1 MSTATATATAAD
13 EKKKKKFII
22 KVKPKQQQQD
32 LAVSIR
38 LLDFN
43 IYDGNVTESLA
54 AATAATAATAVTDSS
69 SEQQNEQY
77 QYSNNYKKSMIIQ
90 MFGINEQG
98 ETYAL
103 FVEDMNPFFYVLV
116 SSDWTER
123 TKKRFVIDVTKKLGF
138 AEGLII
144 KEKCALVKQKKLYGF
159 DGGKMHNFI
168 VLYFKNL
175 AIMNR
180 VKNLWYVSC
189 PETSSYD
196 LNPEGF
202 NYNGT
207 SLRIYE
213 SNIPPLLR
221 FFHMNE
227 ISPSGWVEFLKEN
240 ATKILG
246 KVKKTTT
253 CMHEYVVRMQDI
265 RAQPAKETRVP
276 YKICSFDIEA
286 SSSHGDFPLAIKTHK
301 KLATNIVDVCRCIQ
315 NDGGTITNELLREMI
330 RVAFLNTRSENEYID
345 GNVQIIYSKR
355 KLSKSEVDSLV
366 EKFITEKI
374 KNLVI
379 ENSASDAN
387 TIEAMFE
394 SIGKK
399 LALATAS
406 AAKESSG
413 NGGDGEGDSDDG
425 SDDEDEPSDNGVT
438 MNIVEEVKKSN
449 VKMTTTISL
458 APVDKNM
465 TVLQLLQSSTLTRE
479 IKINHLN
486 SALSGVF
493 PDVEGDKVTF
503 IGSTFLKSGE
513 ERPYL
518 NHCLTVDTCDDVH
531 DVQNSKIQVCGGER
545 NMLLEWTKLIQ
556 REDPD
561 IIIGY
566 NIFGFDY
573 NFMFHRATENDC
585 ATEFLK
591 LSRNKGKVCGEVD
604 PKTRKLAI
612 EESTI
617 VIASGQHDLQY
628 IKMPGRLQIDM
639 YNYLRRD
646 YNMSSYKLDY
656 VSGYFIGDAV
666 TKIEHKI
673 NEEDG
678 QDVTA
683 VYTGNVMGLDVGSY
697 ISFEETSNSTDSYKG
712 GEKFKVTRLD
722 ATTKV
727 FEIAGKEMPN
737 MEKKV
742 RWGLAKDD
750 VTPQDI
756 FRMTNEGP
764 AERAVIAK
772 YCIQDC
778 NLVHHLMRKIDVLT
792 GFIEMA
798 NICSVPV
805 SFLVFRGQGIKLTSF
820 IAKKCSEKKTL
831 IPVLDRRFGNESYDG
846 AIVLPPKCDL
856 YLDNPVACVDY
867 SSLYPSS
874 MISENLSH
882 DSKVWTKEYNLD
894 GILVCSTGE
903 TDGDGVFI
911 YDNLPGYEYVDVEY
925 DTYVWK
931 HNARG
936 KAIKT
941 VNGKKVCR
949 FAQPKMDDVSGII
962 GEKAIMPS
970 ILEELLEA
978 RSATR
983 KLIPKQTDDFMKN
996 ILDKRQL
1003 GYKVT
1008 ANSLYGQCGA
1018 KTSSFYEID
1027 VAASTTATGRKLL
1040 LYAKR
1045 VVEETYGNAECQ
1057 TSKYGVVNTR
1067 AEHVYGDSVAACTPV
1082 YVRFDGVI
1090 DVCPIE
1096 ALAEK
1101 YGASSNDWAYCKED
1115 GKQTKQ
1121 VCEMMC
1127 GVETWSEKGWTRL
1140 HRVIR
1145 HVLAPHKK
1153 MMRIVTHTGIVDVT
1167 DDHSLILANGEEISP
1182 KNVEIGTKLLH
1193 CALPQPTYTDTR
1205 NTMSLVTVEQAR
1217 VMGFFFGD
1225 GSCGEYNCE
1234 SGKKCSWALNNASME
1249 FVHKYLELCKIAY
1262 PDLEW
1267 VYNDTLKSSGVYKIV
1282 PKSKKSGSIV
1292 EFVKFY
1298 RSMMYYKKCKI
1309 IPSIIINNTQEIRES
1324 FWNGMYDA
1332 DGDKD
1337 IYTRIDQKNQISAA
1351 CISLLAQS
1359 LGWKTSLNTRSD
1371 KMDIYRMNMTKRTQK
1386 RCTDSIKKII
1396 TLPVED
1402 NQYVYDLTTD
1412 NHHFAAGIG
1421 NMIVHNTDSVFFTFN
1436 LADKDGT
1443 PIRGKQALEI
1453 TIELAQQVGELAS
1466 SFLKAPHSLVY
1477 EKSIMPFCL
1486 LRKKGYVG
1494 IYYETNANKGTR
1506 KSMGIVLKRRDN
1518 APIVK
1523 DVYGGI
1529 IDILMKEQD
1538 TGRAI
1543 SFLKDYLRNLVS
1555 EKIPLEKLIITKS
1568 LNSNYK
1574 NPQQIAHKVLADRMG
1589 QRDSGNK
1596 PSVGDRI
1603 PFIYIH
1609 NPDKKALQGE
1619 RIEHP
1624 TYIRANNIRPNYTFY
1639 ITNQIMKPVQQLF
1652 ALVLEKIPGFKRRQ
1666 EAFKDRIEL
1675 ETNKIG
1681 AENREALQK
1690 KITDLRQKEVKALL
1704 FDEFL
1709 TQANNAINKNQ
1720 SIKNFFK

>member
-1 MSTATATATAAD
+1 MSAATRD
-13 EKKKKKFII
+13 DKKKKKIII
-22 KVKPKQQQQD
+22 KPKPIQQEQQPQETKEVED
-32 LAVSIR
+32 NAVSIR

-43 IYDGNVTESLA
+43 IYDKNTIAISG
-54 AATAATAATAVTDSS
+54 
-69 SEQQNEQY
+69 
-77 QYSNNYKKSMIIQ
+77 KKMVIQ
-90 MFGINEQG
+90 MFGLNEMG
-98 ETYAL
+98 ESCAI

-116 SSDWTER
+116 PSDWGER
-123 TKKRFVIDVTKKLGF
+123 TKNEFVTEITKKLRF
-138 AEGLII
+138 SEGLII
-144 KEKCALVKQKKLYGF
+144 KQKCALVKRKKLYGF
-159 DGGKMHNFI
+159 DGGKMHNFV
-168 VLYFKNL
+168 VLSFKNL
-175 AIMNR
+175 AIMNK
-180 VKNLWYVSC
+180 VKNLWYISC

-207 SLRIYE
+207 CLRIYE

-227 ISPSGWVEFLKEN
+227 ISPSGWVEFSKES
-240 ATKILG
+240 ASVTKTTEEEYKI
-246 KVKKTTT
+246 TT
-253 CMHEYVVRMQDI
+253 CMHEYVISMQDI
-265 RAQPAKETRVP
+265 HAQPDKETRVP

-315 NDGGTITNELLREMI
+315 SDDGIISNELLREMI
-330 RVAFLNTRSENEYID
+330 HVAFLNTRSENEYID
-345 GNVQIIYSKR
+345 GNVQKIYSKR
-355 KLSKSEVDSLV
+355 HLSKSEVDSLV

-374 KNLVI
+374 KNLAI

-406 AAKESSG
+406 AASG
-413 NGGDGEGDSDDG
+413 NGDGNGEGDSDDG
-425 SDDEDEPSDNGVT
+425 SDDDDEPSSDNGVT
-438 MNIVEEVKKSN
+438 MKIVEEVKKTSN
-449 VKMTTTISL
+449 KTFTMTTTTS
-458 APVDKNM
+458 VDKNM
-465 TVLQLLQSSTLTRE
+465 TILQLLQSCAPAHTRE
-479 IKINHLN
+479 VKITHLN
-486 SALSGVF
+486 SALSSVF
-493 PDVEGDKVTF
+493 PEVEGDKVTF

-518 NHCLTVDTCDDVH
+518 NHCLTIDTCDNVH
-531 DVQNSKIQVCGGER
+531 DVQNSEIQVCRGEHD
-545 NMLLEWTKLIQ
+545 MLLEWTKLIQ

-585 ATEFLK
+585 APEFLK
-591 LSRNKGKVCGEVD
+591 LSRNKGKVCGEID

-673 NEEDG
+673 DEAG
-678 QDVTA
+678 QDITA

-697 ISFEETSNSTDSYKG
+697 ISFEETSNSTDGYKG

-722 ATTKV
+722 AVTKV
-727 FEIAGKEMPN
+727 FEISGKEMPN

-764 AERAVIAK
+764 AERAIIAK

-903 TDGDGVFI
+903 TDSSGVFI

-1057 TSKYGVVNTR
+1057 TKYGVVNTR

-1101 YGASSNDWAYCKED
+1101 YGASSNEWTYCKED

-1193 CALPQPTYTDTR
+1193 CALPQPTYTDTT
-1205 NTMSLVTVEQAR
+1205 NTMSSVTVEQAR
-1217 VMGFFFGD
+1217 VMGFSFAED
-1225 GSCGEYNCE
+1225 NNE
-1234 SGKKCSWALNNASME
+1234 KKTIPSVILNNT
-1249 FVHKYLELCKIAY
+1249 K
-1262 PDLEW
+1262 
-1267 VYNDTLKSSGVYKIV
+1267 
-1282 PKSKKSGSIV
+1282 
-1292 EFVKFY
+1292 
-1298 RSMMYYKKCKI
+1298 
-1309 IPSIIINNTQEIRES
+1309 EIRES
-1324 FWNGMYDA
+1324 FWNGMFTGEA
-1332 DGDKD
+1332 KNGFVRGDEHLPKTPT
-1337 IYTRIDQKNQISAA
+1337 IKKEGVRGNHRFPRIDQKNQISAA

-1371 KMDIYRMNMTKRTQK
+1371 KMDIYRMTMTKRVQRK
-1386 RCTDSIKKII
+1386 CADSIKKIM
-1396 TLPVED
+1396 TLPVEE

-1421 NMIVHNTDSVFFTFN
+1421 NIIVHNTDSVFFTFN

-1603 PFIYIH
+1603 PFIYVH

-1624 TYIRANNIRPNYTFY
+1624 TYIRENNIRPNYTFY

-1652 ALVLEKIPGFKRRQ
+1652 ALVLEKIPGFKRR
-1666 EAFKDRIEL
+1666 EETFKDRIEF

-1681 AENREALQK
+1681 AENKEALQK

-1709 TQANNAINKNQ
+1709 IQADNAINKNQ

>member
-1 MSTATATATAAD
+1 MSTKDSRATD
-13 EKKKKKFII
+13 EKKKKIII
-22 KVKPKQQQQD
+22 KRKPGQHQQETKEAED
-32 LAVSIR
+32 NKVSIR

-43 IYDGNVTESLA
+43 IYDANVTVTNESNEQQ
-54 AATAATAATAVTDSS
+54 
-69 SEQQNEQY
+69 SEQCHE
-77 QYSNNYKKSMIIQ
+77 NNYRKKMVIQ
-90 MFGINEQG
+90 MFGLNEMG
-98 ETYAL
+98 DSCAI
-103 FVEDMNPFFYVLV
+103 FVEDMSPFFYVLV
-116 SSDWTER
+116 PSDWTER
-123 TKKRFVIDVTKKLGF
+123 TKNQFIIDIIKKLRF
-138 AEGLII
+138 SEGLIV
-144 KEKCALVKQKKLYGF
+144 KEKCALVKRKKLYGF
-159 DGGKMHNFI
+159 DGGKMHNFV

-175 AIMNR
+175 TIMNR
-180 VKNLWYVSC
+180 VKNLWYISS

-207 SLRIYE
+207 SLNIYE

-227 ISPSGWVEFLKEN
+227 ISPSGWVEFSKES
-240 ATKILG
+240 ATKISEED
-246 KVKKTTT
+246 KKTTT
-253 CMHEYVVRMQDI
+253 CIHEYVISMQDI
-265 RAQPAKETRVP
+265 RAQPAKESRVP

-286 SSSHGDFPLAIKTHK
+286 SSSHGDFPLAMKTHK

-315 NDGGTITNELLREMI
+315 NDGGIITNELLREMI
-330 RVAFLNTRSENEYID
+330 RVAFLNTKSENEYID
-345 GNVQIIYSKR
+345 GNVQKIYSKR
-355 KLSKSEVDSLV
+355 KLSKSQVDSMV
-366 EKFITEKI
+366 EKFMTEKI

-379 ENSASDAN
+379 ENSASNAN

-399 LALATAS
+399 LALAAAS
-406 AAKESSG
+406 AKESS
-413 NGGDGEGDSDDG
+413 NGGDGESDAENSD
-425 SDDEDEPSDNGVT
+425 DDEDEHSENGVT

-449 VKMTTTISL
+449 TKTIATTTTTT
-458 APVDKNM
+458 VDKNM

-479 IKINHLN
+479 VKITHLN
-486 SALSGVF
+486 SALSSVF
-493 PDVEGDKVTF
+493 PEVEGDKVTF

-518 NHCLTVDTCDDVH
+518 NHCLTIDTCDDVH
-531 DVQNSKIQVCGGER
+531 DVQNSEIQVCGGER
-545 NMLLEWTKLIQ
+545 DMLLEWTKLIQ

-573 NFMFHRATENDC
+573 NFMFHRALENDC

-591 LSRNKGKVCGEVD
+591 LSRNKGKVCGQID
-604 PKTRKLAI
+604 PKTQKLAI

-656 VSGYFIGDAV
+656 VSGYFIGDSV

-673 NEEDG
+673 NETG
-678 QDVTA
+678 QDVTV

-697 ISFEETSNSTDSYKG
+697 ISFEETSNSTDGYKG

-722 ATTKV
+722 AATKV
-727 FEIAGKEMPN
+727 FEILGKEMPN

-764 AERAVIAK
+764 AERAIIAK

-949 FAQPKMDDVSGII
+949 FAQPKMDVVSGIV

-1067 AEHVYGDSVAACTPV
+1067 AEHVYGD
-1082 YVRFDGVI
+1082 
-1090 DVCPIE
+1090 
-1096 ALAEK
+1096 
-1101 YGASSNDWAYCKED
+1101 
-1115 GKQTKQ
+1115 
-1121 VCEMMC
+1121 
-1127 GVETWSEKGWTRL
+1127 
-1140 HRVIR
+1140 
-1145 HVLAPHKK
+1145 
-1153 MMRIVTHTGIVDVT
+1153 
-1167 DDHSLILANGEEISP
+1167 
-1182 KNVEIGTKLLH
+1182 
-1193 CALPQPTYTDTR
+1193 
-1205 NTMSLVTVEQAR
+1205 
-1217 VMGFFFGD
+1217 
-1225 GSCGEYNCE
+1225 
-1234 SGKKCSWALNNASME
+1234 
-1249 FVHKYLELCKIAY
+1249 
-1262 PDLEW
+1262 
-1267 VYNDTLKSSGVYKIV
+1267 
-1282 PKSKKSGSIV
+1282 
-1292 EFVKFY
+1292 
-1298 RSMMYYKKCKI
+1298 
-1309 IPSIIINNTQEIRES
+1309 
-1324 FWNGMYDA
+1324 
-1332 DGDKD
+1332 
-1337 IYTRIDQKNQISAA
+1337 
-1351 CISLLAQS
+1351 
-1359 LGWKTSLNTRSD
+1359 
-1371 KMDIYRMNMTKRTQK
+1371 
-1386 RCTDSIKKII
+1386 
-1396 TLPVED
+1396 
-1402 NQYVYDLTTD
+1402 
-1412 NHHFAAGIG
+1412 
-1421 NMIVHNTDSVFFTFN
+1421 TDSVFFTFN

-1538 TGRAI
+1538 MGRAI

-1603 PFIYIH
+1603 PFIYVH

-1652 ALVLEKIPGFKRRQ
+1652 ALVLEQIPGFKRRQ
-1666 EAFKDRIEL
+1666 EAFKDRIEF

-1681 AENREALQK
+1681 AENKEALQK

-1709 TQANNAINKNQ
+1709 IQADNAINKNQ

>member
-1 MSTATATATAAD
+1 MSTAREGGPAN
-13 EKKKKKFII
+13 EKKKIII
-22 KVKPKQQQQD
+22 KRKPGQQQQQPSKQPD
-32 LAVSIR
+32 NVSIR

-43 IYDGNVTESLA
+43 IYDANATESA
-54 AATAATAATAVTDSS
+54 ATDSS
-69 SEQQNEQY
+69 GDQQNEQY
-77 QYSNNYKKSMIIQ
+77 QHSNGYKKRMVIQ
-90 MFGINEQG
+90 MFGLNEQG
-98 ETYAL
+98 ETCAL
-103 FVEDMNPFFYVLV
+103 FVEDMNPFFYVMV
-116 SSDWTER
+116 PSDWTER
-123 TKKRFVIDVTKKLGF
+123 IKKQFVIDVVKKLGF
-138 AEGLII
+138 SEGLII
-144 KEKCALVKQKKLYGF
+144 KEKCALVKRKKLYGF
-159 DGGKMHNFI
+159 DGGKMHNFV

-180 VKNLWYVSC
+180 VKNLWYISC
-189 PETSSYD
+189 PETNSYD

-202 NYNGT
+202 NYNGAC
-207 SLRIYE
+207 LKIYE

-227 ISPSGWVEFLKEN
+227 ISPSGWVEFSKEN
-240 ATKILG
+240 ATKISDEE
-246 KVKKTTT
+246 KKTTSCT
-253 CMHEYVVRMQDI
+253 NEFVVGMQDI
-265 RAQPAKETRVP
+265 HAQPAKETRVP

-315 NDGGTITNELLREMI
+315 SDDGIINNELLRKMI
-330 RVAFLNTRSENEYID
+330 HVAFLNTKSENEYID
-345 GNVQIIYSKR
+345 GNIQRIYSKR
-355 KLSKSEVDSLV
+355 RLSKSQIDSYFS
-366 EKFITEKI
+366 KFITEKI
-374 KNLVI
+374 KNLTV
-379 ENSASDAN
+379 ESGVNYAN

-399 LALATAS
+399 LALSAQATAQ
-406 AAKESSG
+406 ANG
-413 NGGDGEGDSDDG
+413 GGDGGDGDSDSDG
-425 SDDEDEPSDNGVT
+425 DGEEETSENDNGIT
-438 MNIVEEVKKSN
+438 MNIVEEVKKTN
-449 VKMTTTISL
+449 VKTSHIAL
-458 APVDKNM
+458 AQVDKDM
-465 TVLQLLQSSTLTRE
+465 TVLQLLQSSTLSRE
-479 IKINHLN
+479 IKITHLN

-493 PDVEGDKVTF
+493 PEVEGDKVTF

-518 NHCLTVDTCDDVH
+518 NHCLTIDTCDSLR
-531 DVQNSKIQVCGGER
+531 DVQNSEIQVCEGGER
-545 NMLLEWTKLIQ
+545 DMLLEWTNLIQ

-573 NFMFHRATENDC
+573 NFMFHRALENDC

-591 LSRNKGKVCGEVD
+591 LSRNKDKVCGQVD
-604 PKTRKLAI
+604 PKTQKLSI

-628 IKMPGRLQIDM
+628 IKMAGRLQIDM

-666 TKIEHKI
+666 TKIEHKT
-673 NEEDG
+673 NELG
-678 QDVTA
+678 QDVTT
-683 VYTGNVMGLDVGSY
+683 VYTGNTMGLDVGSY
-697 ISFEETSNSTDSYKG
+697 ISFEETSNSTESYKG
-712 GEKFKVTRLD
+712 GEKFKVIRLD
-722 ATTKV
+722 SATKV
-727 FEIAGKEMPN
+727 FEISGKEMPN

-764 AERAVIAK
+764 AERAIIAK

-798 NICSVPV
+798 NICSVPI

-820 IAKKCSEKKTL
+820 IAKKCSEKNTL

-903 TDGDGVFI
+903 TDSSGVFI

-949 FAQPKMDDVSGII
+949 FAQPKMDGGGNGGAG

-1045 VVEETYGNAECQ
+1045 VVEETYGNAECH
-1057 TSKYGVVNTR
+1057 TKYGVVNTR
-1067 AEHVYGDSVAACTPV
+1067 AETVYGD
-1082 YVRFDGVI
+1082 
-1090 DVCPIE
+1090 
-1096 ALAEK
+1096 
-1101 YGASSNDWAYCKED
+1101 
-1115 GKQTKQ
+1115 
-1121 VCEMMC
+1121 
-1127 GVETWSEKGWTRL
+1127 
-1140 HRVIR
+1140 
-1145 HVLAPHKK
+1145 
-1153 MMRIVTHTGIVDVT
+1153 
-1167 DDHSLILANGEEISP
+1167 
-1182 KNVEIGTKLLH
+1182 
-1193 CALPQPTYTDTR
+1193 
-1205 NTMSLVTVEQAR
+1205 
-1217 VMGFFFGD
+1217 
-1225 GSCGEYNCE
+1225 
-1234 SGKKCSWALNNASME
+1234 
-1249 FVHKYLELCKIAY
+1249 
-1262 PDLEW
+1262 
-1267 VYNDTLKSSGVYKIV
+1267 
-1282 PKSKKSGSIV
+1282 
-1292 EFVKFY
+1292 
-1298 RSMMYYKKCKI
+1298 
-1309 IPSIIINNTQEIRES
+1309 
-1324 FWNGMYDA
+1324 
-1332 DGDKD
+1332 
-1337 IYTRIDQKNQISAA
+1337 
-1351 CISLLAQS
+1351 
-1359 LGWKTSLNTRSD
+1359 
-1371 KMDIYRMNMTKRTQK
+1371 
-1386 RCTDSIKKII
+1386 TDS
-1396 TLPVED
+1396 
-1402 NQYVYDLTTD
+1402 
-1412 NHHFAAGIG
+1412 A
-1421 NMIVHNTDSVFFTFN
+1421 FFTFN

-1477 EKSIMPFCL
+1477 EKTIMPFCL

-1529 IDILMKEQD
+1529 IDILMREQD

-1624 TYIRANNIRPNYTFY
+1624 TYIRENNIRPNYTFY

-1690 KITDLRQKEVKALL
+1690 KITDLRQKEVKVLL

-1709 TQANNAINKNQ
+1709 IQANNAINKNQ

>member
-1 MSTATATATAAD
+1 MSTSTATAAD

-22 KVKPKQQQQD
+22 KLKPKQQED

-54 AATAATAATAVTDSS
+54 AATAATDSS

-77 QYSNNYKKSMIIQ
+77 QYSNYKKRMIIQ

-98 ETYAL
+98 ESCAL
-103 FVEDMNPFFYVLV
+103 FVEDMNPFFYVMV

-123 TKKRFVIDVTKKLGF
+123 TKKQFVMDITKKLGF

-144 KEKCALVKQKKLYGF
+144 KEKCALVKRKKLYGF
-159 DGGKMHNFI
+159 DGGKMHNFV

-189 PETSSYD
+189 PETNSYD

-202 NYNGT
+202 NYNGAC
-207 SLRIYE
+207 LRIYE

-221 FFHMNE
+221 FFHINE

-240 ATKILG
+240 ATKISEEE
-246 KVKKTTT
+246 KKTTT
-253 CMHEYVVRMQDI
+253 CTNEFVISMQDI

-315 NDGGTITNELLREMI
+315 NDGGIISDELLRKMI
-330 RVAFLNTRSENEYID
+330 HVAFLNTKSDNEYID
-345 GNVQIIYSKR
+345 GHIQRIYSKR
-355 KLSKSEVDSLV
+355 KLSKIQVNSMV

-374 KNLVI
+374 KNLTV
-379 ENSASDAN
+379 ESCVNYAN

-399 LALATAS
+399 LALAAAT
-406 AAKESSG
+406 AKESG
-413 NGGDGEGDSDDG
+413 NNDGNDDGESDDDSDG
-425 SDDEDEPSDNGVT
+425 EDEPSDNGVT

-449 VKMTTTISL
+449 AKTTTTMSL
-458 APVDKNM
+458 APVDKDM

-479 IKINHLN
+479 VKITHLN
-486 SALSGVF
+486 SALSSVF
-493 PDVEGDKVTF
+493 PEVEGDKVTF

-518 NHCLTVDTCDDVH
+518 NHCLTIDTCDNLCDVH
-531 DVQNSKIQVCGGER
+531 NSEIQVCEGGER
-545 NMLLEWTKLIQ
+545 DMLLEWTKLIQ

-573 NFMFHRATENDC
+573 NFMFHRALENDC

-591 LSRNKGKVCGEVD
+591 LSRNKGKVCGQVD
-604 PKTRKLAI
+604 PKTQKLAI

-666 TKIEHKI
+666 TKIEHKT
-673 NEEDG
+673 NELG

-712 GEKFKVTRLD
+712 GEKFKVIQLD
-722 ATTKV
+722 AVKKV
-727 FEIAGKEMPN
+727 FEITGKEMPN

-798 NICSVPV
+798 NICSVPI

-820 IAKKCSEKKTL
+820 IAKKCSDKKTL

-903 TDGDGVFI
+903 TDVKGVFV

-949 FAQPKMDDVSGII
+949 FAQPKMDDVSGIV

-1045 VVEETYGNAECQ
+1045 VVEETYGNAQCQ

-1067 AEHVYGDSVAACTPV
+1067 AETVYGD
-1082 YVRFDGVI
+1082 
-1090 DVCPIE
+1090 
-1096 ALAEK
+1096 
-1101 YGASSNDWAYCKED
+1101 
-1115 GKQTKQ
+1115 
-1121 VCEMMC
+1121 
-1127 GVETWSEKGWTRL
+1127 
-1140 HRVIR
+1140 
-1145 HVLAPHKK
+1145 
-1153 MMRIVTHTGIVDVT
+1153 
-1167 DDHSLILANGEEISP
+1167 
-1182 KNVEIGTKLLH
+1182 
-1193 CALPQPTYTDTR
+1193 
-1205 NTMSLVTVEQAR
+1205 
-1217 VMGFFFGD
+1217 
-1225 GSCGEYNCE
+1225 
-1234 SGKKCSWALNNASME
+1234 
-1249 FVHKYLELCKIAY
+1249 
-1262 PDLEW
+1262 
-1267 VYNDTLKSSGVYKIV
+1267 
-1282 PKSKKSGSIV
+1282 
-1292 EFVKFY
+1292 
-1298 RSMMYYKKCKI
+1298 
-1309 IPSIIINNTQEIRES
+1309 
-1324 FWNGMYDA
+1324 
-1332 DGDKD
+1332 
-1337 IYTRIDQKNQISAA
+1337 
-1351 CISLLAQS
+1351 
-1359 LGWKTSLNTRSD
+1359 
-1371 KMDIYRMNMTKRTQK
+1371 
-1386 RCTDSIKKII
+1386 
-1396 TLPVED
+1396 
-1402 NQYVYDLTTD
+1402 
-1412 NHHFAAGIG
+1412 
-1421 NMIVHNTDSVFFTFN
+1421 TDSVFFTFN

-1443 PIRGKQALEI
+1443 QIRGKQALEI

-1603 PFIYIH
+1603 PFIYVH

-1624 TYIRANNIRPNYTFY
+1624 AYIRENNIRPNYTFY

-1690 KITDLRQKEVKALL
+1690 KITDLRQKEVKVLL

-1709 TQANNAINKNQ
+1709 TQAKNAINKNQ

>member
-1 MSTATATATAAD
+1 
-13 EKKKKKFII
+13 
-22 KVKPKQQQQD
+22 
-32 LAVSIR
+32 
-38 LLDFN
+38 
-43 IYDGNVTESLA
+43 
-54 AATAATAATAVTDSS
+54 
-69 SEQQNEQY
+69 
-77 QYSNNYKKSMIIQ
+77 
-90 MFGINEQG
+90 MFGLNEMG
-98 ETYAL
+98 ESCAI

-116 SSDWTER
+116 PSDWGER
-123 TKKRFVIDVTKKLGF
+123 TKNEFVTEIIKKLRF
-138 AEGLII
+138 SEGLII
-144 KEKCALVKQKKLYGF
+144 KQKCALVKRKKLYGF
-159 DGGKMHNFI
+159 DGGKMHNFV
-168 VLYFKNL
+168 VLSFKNL
-175 AIMNR
+175 AIMNK
-180 VKNLWYVSC
+180 VKNLWYISC

-207 SLRIYE
+207 CLRIYE

-227 ISPSGWVEFLKEN
+227 ISPSGWVEFSKES
-240 ATKILG
+240 ASVTKISEEEY
-246 KVKKTTT
+246 KITT
-253 CMHEYVVRMQDI
+253 CMHEYVISMQDI
-265 RAQPAKETRVP
+265 HAQPDKETRVP

-315 NDGGTITNELLREMI
+315 NDDGMISNELLREMI
-330 RVAFLNTRSENEYID
+330 HVAFLNTRSKNEYIH
-345 GNVQIIYSKR
+345 GNVQKIYSKR
-355 KLSKSEVDSLV
+355 QLSKSEVDSLV

-374 KNLVI
+374 KNLAI
-379 ENSASDAN
+379 ENSASDAH

-406 AAKESSG
+406 AASG
-413 NGGDGEGDSDDG
+413 NGDGGEGDSDDG
-425 SDDEDEPSDNGVT
+425 SDNDDEPSDNGVT
-438 MNIVEEVKKSN
+438 MKIVEEVKKTSN
-449 VKMTTTISL
+449 KTFTMTTTTTTTS
-458 APVDKNM
+458 VDKNM
-465 TVLQLLQSSTLTRE
+465 TVLQLLQSCAPAHTRE
-479 IKINHLN
+479 VKINHLN
-486 SALSGVF
+486 SALSGIF
-493 PDVEGDKVTF
+493 PEVEGDKVTF

-513 ERPYL
+513 DRPYL
-518 NHCLTVDTCDDVH
+518 NHCLTIDTCDNVH
-531 DVQNSKIQVCGGER
+531 DVQNSEIQVCRGEHD
-545 NMLLEWTKLIQ
+545 MLLEWTKLIQ

-585 ATEFLK
+585 APEFLK
-591 LSRNKGKVCGEVD
+591 LSRIKGKVCGEVD

-673 NEEDG
+673 DEAG

-683 VYTGNVMGLDVGSY
+683 IYTGNVMGLDVGSY
-697 ISFEETSNSTDSYKG
+697 ISFEETSNSTDGYKG

-727 FEIAGKEMPN
+727 FEISGKEMPN

-764 AERAVIAK
+764 AERSIIAK

-792 GFIEMA
+792 GFIEMS
-798 NICSVPV
+798 NICSVPI

-820 IAKKCSEKKTL
+820 VAKKCSKKKTL

-903 TDGDGVFI
+903 TDSGGVFI

-949 FAQPKMDDVSGII
+949 FAQPKMDDVSGIV

-1045 VVEETYGNAECQ
+1045 VVEETYGNAQCQ

-1067 AEHVYGDSVAACTPV
+1067 AETVYGD
-1082 YVRFDGVI
+1082 
-1090 DVCPIE
+1090 
-1096 ALAEK
+1096 
-1101 YGASSNDWAYCKED
+1101 
-1115 GKQTKQ
+1115 
-1121 VCEMMC
+1121 
-1127 GVETWSEKGWTRL
+1127 
-1140 HRVIR
+1140 
-1145 HVLAPHKK
+1145 
-1153 MMRIVTHTGIVDVT
+1153 
-1167 DDHSLILANGEEISP
+1167 
-1182 KNVEIGTKLLH
+1182 
-1193 CALPQPTYTDTR
+1193 
-1205 NTMSLVTVEQAR
+1205 
-1217 VMGFFFGD
+1217 
-1225 GSCGEYNCE
+1225 
-1234 SGKKCSWALNNASME
+1234 
-1249 FVHKYLELCKIAY
+1249 
-1262 PDLEW
+1262 
-1267 VYNDTLKSSGVYKIV
+1267 
-1282 PKSKKSGSIV
+1282 
-1292 EFVKFY
+1292 
-1298 RSMMYYKKCKI
+1298 
-1309 IPSIIINNTQEIRES
+1309 
-1324 FWNGMYDA
+1324 
-1332 DGDKD
+1332 
-1337 IYTRIDQKNQISAA
+1337 
-1351 CISLLAQS
+1351 
-1359 LGWKTSLNTRSD
+1359 
-1371 KMDIYRMNMTKRTQK
+1371 
-1386 RCTDSIKKII
+1386 
-1396 TLPVED
+1396 
-1402 NQYVYDLTTD
+1402 
-1412 NHHFAAGIG
+1412 
-1421 NMIVHNTDSVFFTFN
+1421 TDSVFFTFN

-1555 EKIPLEKLIITKS
+1555 EKIPLEKLVITKS

-1603 PFIYIH
+1603 PFIYVH

-1624 TYIRANNIRPNYTFY
+1624 TYIRENNIRPNYTFY

-1652 ALVLEKIPGFKRRQ
+1652 ALVLEKIPGFKRR
-1666 EAFKDRIEL
+1666 EETFKDRIEF

-1681 AENREALQK
+1681 AENKEALQK

-1709 TQANNAINKNQ
+1709 IQADNAINKNQ
-1720 SIKNFFK
+1720 SIKKFFSR

>member
-1 MSTATATATAAD
+1 MSTAAN
-13 EKKKKKFII
+13 EKKKKIII
-22 KVKPKQQQQD
+22 KRKPGQQQQQPSKQAD
-32 LAVSIR
+32 NVSIR

-43 IYDGNVTESLA
+43 IYDANASDS
-54 AATAATAATAVTDSS
+54 AVIDSS

-77 QYSNNYKKSMIIQ
+77 QHLNSYKKRMVIQ

-98 ETYAL
+98 ETCTL
-103 FVEDMNPFFYVLV
+103 FVEDMNPFFYVMV
-116 SSDWTER
+116 PSDWTER
-123 TKKRFVIDVTKKLGF
+123 IKKQFVIDVVKKLGF

-144 KEKCALVKQKKLYGF
+144 KEKCALVKRKKLYGF
-159 DGGKMHNFI
+159 DGGKMHNFV

-180 VKNLWYVSC
+180 VKNLWYISC
-189 PETSSYD
+189 PETKSYD

-207 SLRIYE
+207 CLRIYE

-221 FFHMNE
+221 FFHINE
-227 ISPSGWVEFLKEN
+227 ISPSGWVEFSKEN
-240 ATKILG
+240 AIKISEEE
-246 KVKKTTT
+246 KKTTT
-253 CMHEYVVRMQDI
+253 CTNEFVVGMQDI
-265 RAQPAKETRVP
+265 HAQPAKETRVP

-315 NDGGTITNELLREMI
+315 SDDGILNNEMLQKMI
-330 RVAFLNTRSENEYID
+330 HVAFLNTKSDNEYID
-345 GNVQIIYSKR
+345 GHIQRIYSKR
-355 KLSKSEVDSLV
+355 RLSKSQIDSYFS
-366 EKFITEKI
+366 KFITEKI
-374 KNLVI
+374 KNLTV
-379 ENSASDAN
+379 ESGVNYAN

-399 LALATAS
+399 LALSAQATAQ
-406 AAKESSG
+406 ANDG
-413 NGGDGEGDSDDG
+413 GGDGDSDSDG
-425 SDDEDEPSDNGVT
+425 DGEEETSDGDGDIT
-438 MNIVEEVKKSN
+438 MNIVEEVKKTNAKTSHIA
-449 VKMTTTISL
+449 V
-458 APVDKNM
+458 APVDKDM
-465 TVLQLLQSSTLTRE
+465 TVLQLLQSCSPAHSRE
-479 IKINHLN
+479 VKITHLN
-486 SALSGVF
+486 SALSSVF
-493 PDVEGDKVTF
+493 PEVEGDKVTF

-518 NHCLTVDTCDDVH
+518 NHCLTIDTCDNLR
-531 DVQNSKIQVCGGER
+531 DVQNSEIQVCKGGER
-545 NMLLEWTKLIQ
+545 DMLLEWTKLIQ

-573 NFMFHRATENDC
+573 NFMFHRALENDC

-591 LSRNKGKVCGEVD
+591 LSRNKGKVCGQVD
-604 PKTRKLAI
+604 PKTQKLAI

-673 NEEDG
+673 NEAG

-722 ATTKV
+722 SATKV
-727 FEIAGKEMPN
+727 FEIPGKEMPN

-903 TDGDGVFI
+903 TDGDGIFI
-911 YDNLPGYEYVDVEY
+911 YDNLSGYEYVDVEY

-949 FAQPKMDDVSGII
+949 FAQPKMDVVSGII

-978 RSATR
+978 RSSTR

-1045 VVEETYGNAECQ
+1045 VVEETYGNAQCQ

-1101 YGASSNDWAYCKED
+1101 YGASSNEWTYCKED

-1145 HVLAPHKK
+1145 HILAPHKK

-1193 CALPQPTYTDTR
+1193 CALPQPTYTDTT
-1205 NTMSLVTVEQAR
+1205 NTMSSVTVEQAR

-1225 GSCGEYNCE
+1225 GSCGEYHCE

-1249 FVHKYLELCKIAY
+1249 FIHKYLELCKIAY

-1282 PKSKKSGSIV
+1282 PKSKKSGSIIK
-1292 EFVKFY
+1292 FVKFY
-1298 RSMMYYKKCKI
+1298 RSMMYYKQCKI

-1337 IYTRIDQKNQISAA
+1337 KNGYTRVDQKNQISAA

-1371 KMDIYRMNMTKRTQK
+1371 KMDIYRMTMTKRVQRK
-1386 RCTDSIKKII
+1386 CADSIKKIM
-1396 TLPVED
+1396 TLPVEE

-1543 SFLKDYLRNLVS
+1543 SFLKEYLRNLVN

-1596 PSVGDRI
+1596 HSVGDRI

-1624 TYIRANNIRPNYTFY
+1624 TYIRENNIRPNYTFY

-1690 KITDLRQKEVKALL
+1690 KITDLRQKEVKVLL

-1709 TQANNAINKNQ
+1709 IQANNAVNKNQ

>member
-1 MSTATATATAAD
+1 MTTATSSAVVAAC
-13 EKKKKKFII
+13 EKRKKIII
-22 KVKPKQQQQD
+22 KRKPGQQLSKEAD
-32 LAVSIR
+32 NVSIR

-43 IYDGNVTESLA
+43 IYDANATESA
-54 AATAATAATAVTDSS
+54 ANDS
-69 SEQQNEQY
+69 NEQH
-77 QYSNNYKKSMIIQ
+77 SNSYKKKMVIQ
-90 MFGINEQG
+90 IFGLNEQG
-98 ETYAL
+98 ETCAI
-103 FVEDMNPFFYVLV
+103 FVEDMSPFFYVMVPL
-116 SSDWTER
+116 DWTER
-123 TKKRFVIDVTKKLGF
+123 TKKLFVTDITKKLGF

-144 KEKCALVKQKKLYGF
+144 KEKCALVKKKKLYGF
-159 DGGKMHNFI
+159 DGGKMHNFV

-180 VKNLWYVSC
+180 VKNLWYISC

-207 SLRIYE
+207 CLRIYE

-221 FFHMNE
+221 FFHINE

-240 ATKILG
+240 ATKILEEE
-246 KVKKTTT
+246 KKTTT
-253 CMHEYVVRMQDI
+253 CTHEFVISMQDI
-265 RAQPAKETRVP
+265 RAKPAKETRVP

-315 NDGGTITNELLREMI
+315 DDGGIISDELLREMI
-330 RVAFLNTRSENEYID
+330 HVAFLNTKSENEYID
-345 GNVQIIYSKR
+345 GHIQRIYSKR
-355 KLSKSEVDSLV
+355 RLSKSQIDSYFSKLM
-366 EKFITEKI
+366 TEKI
-374 KNLVI
+374 KNLTV
-379 ENSASDAN
+379 ESGTSYAN

-399 LALATAS
+399 LALSAATAQ
-406 AAKESSG
+406 ANGDNDG
-413 NGGDGEGDSDDG
+413 NDDGDSDDDSDGEEETDGGGG
-425 SDDEDEPSDNGVT
+425 SGIT
-438 MNIVEEVKKSN
+438 MNIVEEVKKPN
-449 VKMTTTISL
+449 AKTTTTMSL
-458 APVDKNM
+458 APVDKDM
-465 TVLQLLQSSTLTRE
+465 TILQLLQSSALSRE
-479 IKINHLN
+479 VKITHLN
-486 SALSGVF
+486 SALSSVF
-493 PDVEGDKVTF
+493 PEVEGDKVTF

-513 ERPYL
+513 DRPYL
-518 NHCLTVDTCDDVH
+518 NHCLTIDTCDNLR
-531 DVQNSKIQVCGGER
+531 DVQNSEIQVCEGGER
-545 NMLLEWTKLIQ
+545 DMLLEWTNLIQ

-573 NFMFHRATENDC
+573 NFMFHRALENDC

-591 LSRNKGKVCGEVD
+591 LSRNKDKVCGQVD
-604 PKTRKLAI
+604 PKTQKLAI

-628 IKMPGRLQIDM
+628 IKIPGRLQIDM

-673 NEEDG
+673 NEAG

-683 VYTGNVMGLDVGSY
+683 VYTGNTMGLDVGSY

-712 GEKFKVTRLD
+712 GEKFKVIRLD
-722 ATTKV
+722 SATKV

-798 NICSVPV
+798 NICSVPI

-820 IAKKCSEKKTL
+820 VAKKCSEKNTL

-882 DSKVWTKEYNLD
+882 DSKVWTKEYNLN

-903 TDGDGVFI
+903 TDSNGVFI

-1101 YGASSNDWAYCKED
+1101 YGASSNEWAYCKED

-1205 NTMSLVTVEQAR
+1205 NIMSSVTVEQAR

-1234 SGKKCSWALNNASME
+1234 SGKKHLWALNNASME
-1249 FVHKYLELCKIAY
+1249 FIHKYLELCKIAY

-1282 PKSKKSGSIV
+1282 PKSKKYGSIV

-1324 FWNGMYDA
+1324 FWNGMFDA

-1371 KMDIYRMNMTKRTQK
+1371 KMDIYRMTMTKRVQIK
-1386 RCTDSIKKII
+1386 CADSIKKLI

-1603 PFIYIH
+1603 PFIYVH

-1690 KITDLRQKEVKALL
+1690 KITDLRQKEVKLLL

-1709 TQANNAINKNQ
+1709 IQANNAINKNQ

>member
-1 MSTATATATAAD
+1 MSAAATTTTD
-13 EKKKKKFII
+13 DKKKKKIII
-22 KVKPKQQQQD
+22 KPKPIQEEQQPQQSKEVED
-32 LAVSIR
+32 NAVSIR

-43 IYDGNVTESLA
+43 IYDKNTIAIAG
-54 AATAATAATAVTDSS
+54 
-69 SEQQNEQY
+69 
-77 QYSNNYKKSMIIQ
+77 KKMVIQ
-90 MFGINEQG
+90 MFGLNEMG
-98 ETYAL
+98 ESCAI

-116 SSDWTER
+116 PSDWGER
-123 TKKRFVIDVTKKLGF
+123 TKNEFVTEIIKKLRF
-138 AEGLII
+138 SEGLII
-144 KEKCALVKQKKLYGF
+144 KQKCALVKRKKLYGF
-159 DGGKMHNFI
+159 DGGKMHNFV
-168 VLYFKNL
+168 VLSFKNL
-175 AIMNR
+175 AIMNK
-180 VKNLWYVSC
+180 VKNLWYISC

-207 SLRIYE
+207 CLRIYE

-227 ISPSGWVEFLKEN
+227 ISPSGWVEFSKES
-240 ATKILG
+240 ASVTKISEEEY
-246 KVKKTTT
+246 KITT
-253 CMHEYVVRMQDI
+253 CMHEYVISMQDI
-265 RAQPAKETRVP
+265 HAQPDKETRVP

-315 NDGGTITNELLREMI
+315 NDDGMISNELLREMI
-330 RVAFLNTRSENEYID
+330 HVAFLNTRSKNEYIH
-345 GNVQIIYSKR
+345 GNVQKIYSKR
-355 KLSKSEVDSLV
+355 QLSKSEVDSLV

-374 KNLVI
+374 KNLAI
-379 ENSASDAN
+379 ENSASDAH

-406 AAKESSG
+406 AASG
-413 NGGDGEGDSDDG
+413 NGDGGEGDSDDG
-425 SDDEDEPSDNGVT
+425 SDNDDEPSDNGVT
-438 MNIVEEVKKSN
+438 MKIVEEVKKTSN
-449 VKMTTTISL
+449 KTFTMTTTTTTTTS
-458 APVDKNM
+458 VDKNM
-465 TVLQLLQSSTLTRE
+465 TVLQLLQSCAPAHTRE
-479 IKINHLN
+479 VKINHLN
-486 SALSGVF
+486 SALSGIF
-493 PDVEGDKVTF
+493 PEVEGDKVTF

-513 ERPYL
+513 DRPYL
-518 NHCLTVDTCDDVH
+518 NHCLTIDTCDNVH
-531 DVQNSKIQVCGGER
+531 DVQNSEIQVCRGEHD
-545 NMLLEWTKLIQ
+545 MLLEWTKLIQ

-585 ATEFLK
+585 APEFLK
-591 LSRNKGKVCGEVD
+591 LSRIKGKVCGEVD

-673 NEEDG
+673 DKAG

-683 VYTGNVMGLDVGSY
+683 IYTGNVMGLDVGSY
-697 ISFEETSNSTDSYKG
+697 ISFEETSNSTDGYKG

-727 FEIAGKEMPN
+727 FEISGKEMPN

-764 AERAVIAK
+764 AERSIIAK

-792 GFIEMA
+792 GFIEMS
-798 NICSVPV
+798 NICSVPI

-820 IAKKCSEKKTL
+820 VAKKCSEKKTL

-903 TDGDGVFI
+903 TDSGGVFI

-949 FAQPKMDDVSGII
+949 FAQPKMDDVSGIV

-1101 YGASSNDWAYCKED
+1101 YGASYNEWTYCKED

-1193 CALPQPTYTDTR
+1193 CALPQPTYTDTT
-1205 NTMSLVTVEQAR
+1205 NTMSSVTVEQAR

-1225 GSCGEYNCE
+1225 GSCGEYHCE

-1249 FVHKYLELCKIAY
+1249 FIHKYLELCKIAY

-1337 IYTRIDQKNQISAA
+1337 KNGYTRVDQKNQISAA

-1371 KMDIYRMNMTKRTQK
+1371 KMDIYRMTMTKRVQRK
-1386 RCTDSIKKII
+1386 CADSIKKIM
-1396 TLPVED
+1396 TLPVEE

-1603 PFIYIH
+1603 PFVYVH

-1624 TYIRANNIRPNYTFY
+1624 TYIRENKIRPNYTFY

-1652 ALVLEKIPGFKRRQ
+1652 ALVLEKIPGFKRR
-1666 EAFKDRIEL
+1666 EETFKDRIEF

-1681 AENREALQK
+1681 AENKEALQK

-1709 TQANNAINKNQ
+1709 IQADNATNKNQ

>member
-1 MSTATATATAAD
+1 MSTKDSRARD
-13 EKKKKKFII
+13 EKKKKIII
-22 KVKPKQQQQD
+22 KRKPGQQQSKEAED
-32 LAVSIR
+32 NKVSIR

-43 IYDGNVTESLA
+43 IYDANITVTN
-54 AATAATAATAVTDSS
+54 DSNEQS
-69 SEQQNEQY
+69 SEQYHE
-77 QYSNNYKKSMIIQ
+77 NNYRKKMVIQ
-90 MFGINEQG
+90 MFGLNEMG
-98 ETYAL
+98 DSCAI
-103 FVEDMNPFFYVLV
+103 FVEDMSPFFYVLV
-116 SSDWTER
+116 PLDWTER
-123 TKKRFVIDVTKKLGF
+123 TKNQFIIDIIKKLRF
-138 AEGLII
+138 SEGLII
-144 KEKCALVKQKKLYGF
+144 KEKCAIVKRKKLYGF
-159 DGGKMHNFI
+159 DGGKMHNFV

-175 AIMNR
+175 TIMNK
-180 VKNLWYVSC
+180 VKNLWYISS

-196 LNPEGF
+196 LNQEGF

-227 ISPSGWVEFLKEN
+227 ISPSGWVEFSKES
-240 ATKILG
+240 ATKILEEE
-246 KVKKTTT
+246 KKTTT
-253 CMHEYVVRMQDI
+253 CIHEYIISMQDI
-265 RAQPAKETRVP
+265 CAQPTKESRVP

-286 SSSHGDFPLAIKTHK
+286 SSSHGDFPLAMKTHK

-330 RVAFLNTRSENEYID
+330 RVAFLNTKSENEYID
-345 GNVQIIYSKR
+345 GNVQRIYSKR
-355 KLSKSEVDSLV
+355 KLSKSQVDSMV
-366 EKFITEKI
+366 EKFMTEKI

-399 LALATAS
+399 LALAAAS
-406 AAKESSG
+406 AKESSRG
-413 NGGDGEGDSDDG
+413 NGGDGESDVENSD
-425 SDDEDEPSDNGVT
+425 DDEDEHSENGVT
-438 MNIVEEVKKSN
+438 MNIVEEVKKPST
-449 VKMTTTISL
+449 KTIATTTTTT
-458 APVDKNM
+458 VDKNM
-465 TVLQLLQSSTLTRE
+465 TVLQLLQSCAPAHTRE
-479 IKINHLN
+479 VKITHLN

-493 PDVEGDKVTF
+493 PEVEGDKVTF

-518 NHCLTVDTCDDVH
+518 NHCLTIDTCDNLC
-531 DVQNSKIQVCGGER
+531 DVQNSEIQVCKGGER
-545 NMLLEWTKLIQ
+545 DMLLEWTKLIQ

-573 NFMFHRATENDC
+573 NFMFHRALENDC

-591 LSRNKGKVCGEVD
+591 LSRNKGKVCGQVD
-604 PKTRKLAI
+604 PKTQKLAI

-656 VSGYFIGDAV
+656 VSGYFIGDSV
-666 TKIEHKI
+666 TKIEHKM
-673 NEEDG
+673 NETG
-678 QDVTA
+678 QDVTV

-697 ISFEETSNSTDSYKG
+697 ISFEETSNSTDGYKG

-727 FEIAGKEMPN
+727 FEILGKEMPN

-903 TDGDGVFI
+903 TDSGGVFI

-949 FAQPKMDDVSGII
+949 FAQPKMDVVSGII

-1045 VVEETYGNAECQ
+1045 VVEETYGNAQCQ

-1067 AEHVYGDSVAACTPV
+1067 AETVYGD
-1082 YVRFDGVI
+1082 
-1090 DVCPIE
+1090 
-1096 ALAEK
+1096 
-1101 YGASSNDWAYCKED
+1101 
-1115 GKQTKQ
+1115 
-1121 VCEMMC
+1121 
-1127 GVETWSEKGWTRL
+1127 
-1140 HRVIR
+1140 
-1145 HVLAPHKK
+1145 
-1153 MMRIVTHTGIVDVT
+1153 
-1167 DDHSLILANGEEISP
+1167 
-1182 KNVEIGTKLLH
+1182 
-1193 CALPQPTYTDTR
+1193 
-1205 NTMSLVTVEQAR
+1205 
-1217 VMGFFFGD
+1217 
-1225 GSCGEYNCE
+1225 
-1234 SGKKCSWALNNASME
+1234 
-1249 FVHKYLELCKIAY
+1249 
-1262 PDLEW
+1262 
-1267 VYNDTLKSSGVYKIV
+1267 
-1282 PKSKKSGSIV
+1282 
-1292 EFVKFY
+1292 
-1298 RSMMYYKKCKI
+1298 
-1309 IPSIIINNTQEIRES
+1309 
-1324 FWNGMYDA
+1324 
-1332 DGDKD
+1332 
-1337 IYTRIDQKNQISAA
+1337 
-1351 CISLLAQS
+1351 
-1359 LGWKTSLNTRSD
+1359 
-1371 KMDIYRMNMTKRTQK
+1371 
-1386 RCTDSIKKII
+1386 TDS
-1396 TLPVED
+1396 
-1402 NQYVYDLTTD
+1402 
-1412 NHHFAAGIG
+1412 A
-1421 NMIVHNTDSVFFTFN
+1421 FFTFN

-1477 EKSIMPFCL
+1477 EKTIMPFCL

-1603 PFIYIH
+1603 PFIYVH

-1652 ALVLEKIPGFKRRQ
+1652 ALVLEQIPGFKRRQ
-1666 EAFKDRIEL
+1666 EAFKDRIEF

-1681 AENREALQK
+1681 AENKEALQK

-1709 TQANNAINKNQ
+1709 IQADNAINKNQ

>member
-1 MSTATATATAAD
+1 MTTSTSSAAVASAAC
-13 EKKKKKFII
+13 EKRKKIII
-22 KVKPKQQQQD
+22 KRKPGQEQLSKEAD
-32 LAVSIR
+32 NVSIR

-43 IYDGNVTESLA
+43 IYDANATESA
-54 AATAATAATAVTDSS
+54 ANDSNEKQ
-69 SEQQNEQY
+69 EQEQFQY
-77 QYSNNYKKSMIIQ
+77 QHSNSYKKKMVIQ
-90 MFGINEQG
+90 MFGLNEQG
-98 ETYAL
+98 ETCAI
-103 FVEDMNPFFYVLV
+103 FVEDMSPFFYVMVPL
-116 SSDWTER
+116 DWTER
-123 TKKRFVIDVTKKLGF
+123 TKKLFVIDITKKLGF

-144 KEKCALVKQKKLYGF
+144 KEKCALVKKKKLYGF
-159 DGGKMHNFI
+159 DGGKMHNFV

-180 VKNLWYVSC
+180 VKNLWYISC

-207 SLRIYE
+207 CLRIYE

-221 FFHMNE
+221 FFHINE

-240 ATKILG
+240 ATKILEEE
-246 KVKKTTT
+246 KKSTT
-253 CMHEYVVRMQDI
+253 CTHEFVISMQDI

-315 NDGGTITNELLREMI
+315 DDGGIISDELLREMI
-330 RVAFLNTRSENEYID
+330 HVAFLNTKSENEYID
-345 GNVQIIYSKR
+345 GHIQRIYSKR
-355 KLSKSEVDSLV
+355 RLSKSQIDSYFSKLM
-366 EKFITEKI
+366 TEKI
-374 KNLVI
+374 KNLTV
-379 ENSASDAN
+379 ESGTSYAN

-399 LALATAS
+399 LALSAATAQ
-406 AAKESSG
+406 ANGDNDG
-413 NGGDGEGDSDDG
+413 NGDGDDSDDDSDGEEETDGGGG
-425 SDDEDEPSDNGVT
+425 SGIT
-438 MNIVEEVKKSN
+438 MNIVEEVKKPN
-449 VKMTTTISL
+449 AKTTIMSL

-465 TVLQLLQSSTLTRE
+465 TILQLLQSSALSRE
-479 IKINHLN
+479 VKINHLN

-493 PDVEGDKVTF
+493 PEVEGDKVTF

-518 NHCLTVDTCDDVH
+518 NHCLTIDTCDNLR
-531 DVQNSKIQVCGGER
+531 DVQNSEIQVCEGGER
-545 NMLLEWTKLIQ
+545 DMLLEWTNLIQ

-573 NFMFHRATENDC
+573 NFMFHRALENDC
-585 ATEFLK
+585 ATDFLK
-591 LSRNKGKVCGEVD
+591 LSRNKDKVCGQVD
-604 PKTRKLAI
+604 PKTQKLAI

-673 NEEDG
+673 NEAG

-683 VYTGNVMGLDVGSY
+683 VYTGNTMGLDVGSY

-712 GEKFKVTRLD
+712 GEKFKVIRLD
-722 ATTKV
+722 SLTKV
-727 FEIAGKEMPN
+727 FEILGKEMPN

-798 NICSVPV
+798 NICSVPI

-820 IAKKCSEKKTL
+820 VAKKCSEKNTL

-882 DSKVWTKEYNLD
+882 DSKVWTKEYNLN

-903 TDGDGVFI
+903 IDGNGVFI

-1067 AEHVYGDSVAACTPV
+1067 AETVYGD
-1082 YVRFDGVI
+1082 
-1090 DVCPIE
+1090 
-1096 ALAEK
+1096 
-1101 YGASSNDWAYCKED
+1101 
-1115 GKQTKQ
+1115 
-1121 VCEMMC
+1121 
-1127 GVETWSEKGWTRL
+1127 
-1140 HRVIR
+1140 
-1145 HVLAPHKK
+1145 
-1153 MMRIVTHTGIVDVT
+1153 
-1167 DDHSLILANGEEISP
+1167 
-1182 KNVEIGTKLLH
+1182 
-1193 CALPQPTYTDTR
+1193 
-1205 NTMSLVTVEQAR
+1205 
-1217 VMGFFFGD
+1217 
-1225 GSCGEYNCE
+1225 
-1234 SGKKCSWALNNASME
+1234 
-1249 FVHKYLELCKIAY
+1249 
-1262 PDLEW
+1262 
-1267 VYNDTLKSSGVYKIV
+1267 
-1282 PKSKKSGSIV
+1282 
-1292 EFVKFY
+1292 
-1298 RSMMYYKKCKI
+1298 
-1309 IPSIIINNTQEIRES
+1309 
-1324 FWNGMYDA
+1324 
-1332 DGDKD
+1332 
-1337 IYTRIDQKNQISAA
+1337 
-1351 CISLLAQS
+1351 
-1359 LGWKTSLNTRSD
+1359 
-1371 KMDIYRMNMTKRTQK
+1371 
-1386 RCTDSIKKII
+1386 TDS
-1396 TLPVED
+1396 
-1402 NQYVYDLTTD
+1402 
-1412 NHHFAAGIG
+1412 A
-1421 NMIVHNTDSVFFTFN
+1421 FFTFN

-1477 EKSIMPFCL
+1477 EKTIMPFCL

-1543 SFLKDYLRNLVS
+1543 SFLKDYLRNLVN

-1603 PFIYIH
+1603 PFIYVH

-1624 TYIRANNIRPNYTFY
+1624 TYIRENNIRPNYTFY

-1690 KITDLRQKEVKALL
+1690 KITDLRQKEVKLLL

-1709 TQANNAINKNQ
+1709 IQANNAINKNQ

>member
-1 MSTATATATAAD
+1 MTTATSSASVACG
-13 EKKKKKFII
+13 EKRKKIII
-22 KVKPKQQQQD
+22 KRKAGQQQLSKEAD
-32 LAVSIR
+32 NVSIR

-43 IYDGNVTESLA
+43 IYDANATESA
-54 AATAATAATAVTDSS
+54 ANDS
-69 SEQQNEQY
+69 NEQH
-77 QYSNNYKKSMIIQ
+77 SNSYKKRMVIQ
-90 MFGINEQG
+90 MFGLNEQG
-98 ETYAL
+98 ETCAI
-103 FVEDMNPFFYVLV
+103 FVEDMSPFFYVMVPL
-116 SSDWTER
+116 DWTER
-123 TKKRFVIDVTKKLGF
+123 TKKLFVIDITKKLGF

-144 KEKCALVKQKKLYGF
+144 KEKCALVKKKKLYGF
-159 DGGKMHNFI
+159 DGGKMHNFV

-180 VKNLWYVSC
+180 VKNLWYISC

-207 SLRIYE
+207 CLRIYE

-221 FFHMNE
+221 FFHINE

-240 ATKILG
+240 ATKILEEE
-246 KVKKTTT
+246 KKSTT
-253 CMHEYVVRMQDI
+253 CTHEFVISMQDI

-315 NDGGTITNELLREMI
+315 DDGGIISDELLREMI
-330 RVAFLNTRSENEYID
+330 HVAFLNTKSENEYID
-345 GNVQIIYSKR
+345 GHIQRIYSKR
-355 KLSKSEVDSLV
+355 RLSKSQIDSYFSKLM
-366 EKFITEKI
+366 TEKI
-374 KNLVI
+374 KNLTV
-379 ENSASDAN
+379 ESGTSYAN

-399 LALATAS
+399 LALSAATAQ
-406 AAKESSG
+406 ANGDNG
-413 NGGDGEGDSDDG
+413 NDDGDSDDDSDGEEETDGGGG
-425 SDDEDEPSDNGVT
+425 SGIT
-438 MNIVEEVKKSN
+438 MNIVEEVKKPN
-449 VKMTTTISL
+449 AKMTMMSL
-458 APVDKNM
+458 APVDKDM
-465 TVLQLLQSSTLTRE
+465 TILQLLQSSALSRE
-479 IKINHLN
+479 VKITHLN

-493 PDVEGDKVTF
+493 PEVEGDKVTF

-518 NHCLTVDTCDDVH
+518 NHCLTIDTCDNLR
-531 DVQNSKIQVCGGER
+531 DVQNSEIQVCEGGER
-545 NMLLEWTKLIQ
+545 DMLLEWTNLIQ

-573 NFMFHRATENDC
+573 NFMFHRALENDC

-591 LSRNKGKVCGEVD
+591 LSRNKDKVCGQVD
-604 PKTRKLAI
+604 PKTQKLAI

-673 NEEDG
+673 DEAG

-683 VYTGNVMGLDVGSY
+683 VYTGNTMGLDVGSY

-712 GEKFKVTRLD
+712 GEKFKVIRLD
-722 ATTKV
+722 SLTKM

-798 NICSVPV
+798 NICSVPI

-820 IAKKCSEKKTL
+820 VAKKCSEKNTL

-882 DSKVWTKEYNLD
+882 DSKVWTKEYNLN

-903 TDGDGVFI
+903 TDSNGVFI

-949 FAQPKMDDVSGII
+949 FAQPKMDDVSGIV

-1067 AEHVYGDSVAACTPV
+1067 AETVYGD
-1082 YVRFDGVI
+1082 
-1090 DVCPIE
+1090 
-1096 ALAEK
+1096 
-1101 YGASSNDWAYCKED
+1101 
-1115 GKQTKQ
+1115 
-1121 VCEMMC
+1121 
-1127 GVETWSEKGWTRL
+1127 
-1140 HRVIR
+1140 
-1145 HVLAPHKK
+1145 
-1153 MMRIVTHTGIVDVT
+1153 
-1167 DDHSLILANGEEISP
+1167 
-1182 KNVEIGTKLLH
+1182 
-1193 CALPQPTYTDTR
+1193 
-1205 NTMSLVTVEQAR
+1205 
-1217 VMGFFFGD
+1217 
-1225 GSCGEYNCE
+1225 
-1234 SGKKCSWALNNASME
+1234 
-1249 FVHKYLELCKIAY
+1249 
-1262 PDLEW
+1262 
-1267 VYNDTLKSSGVYKIV
+1267 
-1282 PKSKKSGSIV
+1282 
-1292 EFVKFY
+1292 
-1298 RSMMYYKKCKI
+1298 
-1309 IPSIIINNTQEIRES
+1309 
-1324 FWNGMYDA
+1324 
-1332 DGDKD
+1332 
-1337 IYTRIDQKNQISAA
+1337 
-1351 CISLLAQS
+1351 
-1359 LGWKTSLNTRSD
+1359 
-1371 KMDIYRMNMTKRTQK
+1371 
-1386 RCTDSIKKII
+1386 TDS
-1396 TLPVED
+1396 
-1402 NQYVYDLTTD
+1402 
-1412 NHHFAAGIG
+1412 A
-1421 NMIVHNTDSVFFTFN
+1421 FFTFN

-1477 EKSIMPFCL
+1477 EKTIMPFCL

-1543 SFLKDYLRNLVS
+1543 SFLKDYLRNLVN

-1603 PFIYIH
+1603 PFIYVH

-1624 TYIRANNIRPNYTFY
+1624 TYIRENNIRPNYTFY

-1690 KITDLRQKEVKALL
+1690 KITDLRQKEVKLLL

-1709 TQANNAINKNQ
+1709 IQANNAINKNQ

>member
-1 MSTATATATAAD
+1 MSTAREGGPAN
-13 EKKKKKFII
+13 EKKKIII
-22 KVKPKQQQQD
+22 KRKPGQQQQQQPSKQPD
-32 LAVSIR
+32 NVSIR

-43 IYDGNVTESLA
+43 IYDANATES
-54 AATAATAATAVTDSS
+54 AVTDSS
-69 SEQQNEQY
+69 GDQQNEQY
-77 QYSNNYKKSMIIQ
+77 QHSNGYKKRMVIQ
-90 MFGINEQG
+90 MFGLNEQG
-98 ETYAL
+98 ETCAL
-103 FVEDMNPFFYVLV
+103 FVEDMNPFFYVMV
-116 SSDWTER
+116 PSDWTER
-123 TKKRFVIDVTKKLGF
+123 IKKQFVIDVVKKLGF

-144 KEKCALVKQKKLYGF
+144 KEKCALVKRKKLYGF
-159 DGGKMHNFI
+159 DGGKMHNFV

-180 VKNLWYVSC
+180 VKNLWYISC
-189 PETSSYD
+189 PETNSYD

-202 NYNGT
+202 NYNGAC
-207 SLRIYE
+207 LKIYE

-227 ISPSGWVEFLKEN
+227 ISPSGWVEFSKEN
-240 ATKILG
+240 ATKISDEE
-246 KVKKTTT
+246 KKTTSCT
-253 CMHEYVVRMQDI
+253 NEFVVGMQDI
-265 RAQPAKETRVP
+265 HAQPAKETRVP

-301 KLATNIVDVCRCIQ
+301 KLAANIVDVCRCIQ
-315 NDGGTITNELLREMI
+315 SDDGIINNELLRKMI
-330 RVAFLNTRSENEYID
+330 HVAFLNTKSENEYID
-345 GNVQIIYSKR
+345 GNIQRIYSKR
-355 KLSKSEVDSLV
+355 RLSKSQIDSYFS
-366 EKFITEKI
+366 KFITEKI
-374 KNLVI
+374 KNLTV
-379 ENSASDAN
+379 ESGVNYAN

-399 LALATAS
+399 LALSAQATAQVN
-406 AAKESSG
+406 G
-413 NGGDGEGDSDDG
+413 GGDGGDGGDSDSDG
-425 SDDEDEPSDNGVT
+425 DGEEETSENDNGIT
-438 MNIVEEVKKSN
+438 MNIVEEVKKTN
-449 VKMTTTISL
+449 VKTSHIAL
-458 APVDKNM
+458 AQVDKDM
-465 TVLQLLQSSTLTRE
+465 TVLQLLQSSALSRE
-479 IKINHLN
+479 IKITHLN

-493 PDVEGDKVTF
+493 PEVEGDKVTF

-518 NHCLTVDTCDDVH
+518 NHCLTIDTCDSLR
-531 DVQNSKIQVCGGER
+531 DVQNSEIQVCEGGER
-545 NMLLEWTKLIQ
+545 DMLLEWTTLIQ

-573 NFMFHRATENDC
+573 NFMFHRALENDC

-591 LSRNKGKVCGEVD
+591 LSRNKDKVCGQVD

-628 IKMPGRLQIDM
+628 IKMAGRLQIDM

-673 NEEDG
+673 NELG
-678 QDVTA
+678 QDVTT
-683 VYTGNVMGLDVGSY
+683 VYTGNTMGLDVGSY
-697 ISFEETSNSTDSYKG
+697 ISFEETSNSTESYKG
-712 GEKFKVTRLD
+712 GEKFKVIRLD
-722 ATTKV
+722 SATKV
-727 FEIAGKEMPN
+727 FEISGKEMPN

-764 AERAVIAK
+764 AERAIIAK

-798 NICSVPV
+798 NICSVPI

-820 IAKKCSEKKTL
+820 IAKKCSEKNTL

-949 FAQPKMDDVSGII
+949 FAQPKMDGGGNGGAG

-1045 VVEETYGNAECQ
+1045 VVEETYGNAQCQ

-1082 YVRFDGVI
+1082 YVRFDGII

-1096 ALAEK
+1096 TLAEK
-1101 YGASSNDWAYCKED
+1101 YGASSNEWAYCKED

-1193 CALPQPTYTDTR
+1193 CALPQPTYTDAR
-1205 NTMSLVTVEQAR
+1205 NTMSSVTIEQAR

-1225 GSCGEYNCE
+1225 GSCGEYNCD
-1234 SGKKCSWALNNASME
+1234 SGKKHSWALNNASME
-1249 FVHKYLELCKIAY
+1249 FIHKYLELCKIAY

-1267 VYNDTLKSSGVYKIV
+1267 VYYDTLKSSGVYKIV
-1282 PKSKKSGSIV
+1282 SKSKKSGSIV

-1298 RSMMYYKKCKI
+1298 RSMMYYKQCKI

-1332 DGDKD
+1332 DGFKDKNGC
-1337 IYTRIDQKNQISAA
+1337 TRIDQKNQISAA
-1351 CISLLAQS
+1351 CICLLAQS

-1396 TLPVED
+1396 TLPVEE
-1402 NQYVYDLTTD
+1402 NQYVYDLTTN

-1624 TYIRANNIRPNYTFY
+1624 TYIKANNIRPNYTFY

-1690 KITDLRQKEVKALL
+1690 KITDLRQKEVKVLL

-1709 TQANNAINKNQ
+1709 IQANNAINKNQ

>member
-1 MSTATATATAAD
+1 MSAAATTTTD
-13 EKKKKKFII
+13 DKKKKKIII
-22 KVKPKQQQQD
+22 KPKPIQEEQQPQQSKEVED
-32 LAVSIR
+32 NAVSIR

-43 IYDGNVTESLA
+43 IYDKNTIAIAG
-54 AATAATAATAVTDSS
+54 
-69 SEQQNEQY
+69 
-77 QYSNNYKKSMIIQ
+77 KKMVIQ
-90 MFGINEQG
+90 MFGLNEMG
-98 ETYAL
+98 ESCAI

-116 SSDWTER
+116 PSDWGER
-123 TKKRFVIDVTKKLGF
+123 TKNEFVTEIIKKLRF
-138 AEGLII
+138 SEGLII
-144 KEKCALVKQKKLYGF
+144 KQKCALVKRKKLYGF
-159 DGGKMHNFI
+159 DGGKMHNFV
-168 VLYFKNL
+168 VLSFKNL
-175 AIMNR
+175 AIMNK
-180 VKNLWYVSC
+180 VKNLWYISC

-207 SLRIYE
+207 CLRIYE

-227 ISPSGWVEFLKEN
+227 ISPSGWVEFSKES
-240 ATKILG
+240 ASVTKISEEEY
-246 KVKKTTT
+246 KITT
-253 CMHEYVVRMQDI
+253 CMHEYVISMQDI
-265 RAQPAKETRVP
+265 HAQPDKETRVP

-315 NDGGTITNELLREMI
+315 NDDGMISNELLREMI
-330 RVAFLNTRSENEYID
+330 HVAFLNTRSKNEYIH
-345 GNVQIIYSKR
+345 GNVQKIYSKR
-355 KLSKSEVDSLV
+355 QLSKSEVDSLV

-374 KNLVI
+374 KNLAI
-379 ENSASDAN
+379 ENSASDAH

-406 AAKESSG
+406 AASG
-413 NGGDGEGDSDDG
+413 NGDGGEGDSDDG
-425 SDDEDEPSDNGVT
+425 SDNDDEPSDNGVT
-438 MNIVEEVKKSN
+438 MKIVEEVKKTSN
-449 VKMTTTISL
+449 KTFTMTTTTTTTTS
-458 APVDKNM
+458 VDKNM
-465 TVLQLLQSSTLTRE
+465 TVLQLLQSCAPAHTRE
-479 IKINHLN
+479 VKINHLN
-486 SALSGVF
+486 SALSGIF
-493 PDVEGDKVTF
+493 PEVEGDKVTF

-513 ERPYL
+513 DRPYL
-518 NHCLTVDTCDDVH
+518 NHCLTIDTCDNVH
-531 DVQNSKIQVCGGER
+531 DVQNSEIQVCRGEHD
-545 NMLLEWTKLIQ
+545 MLLEWTKLIQ

-585 ATEFLK
+585 APEFLK
-591 LSRNKGKVCGEVD
+591 LSRIKGKVCGEVD

-673 NEEDG
+673 DKAG

-683 VYTGNVMGLDVGSY
+683 IYTGNVMGLDVGSY
-697 ISFEETSNSTDSYKG
+697 ISFEETSNSTDGYKG

-727 FEIAGKEMPN
+727 FEISGKEMPN

-764 AERAVIAK
+764 AERSIIAK

-792 GFIEMA
+792 GFIEMS
-798 NICSVPV
+798 NICSVPI

-820 IAKKCSEKKTL
+820 VAKKCSEKKTL

-903 TDGDGVFI
+903 TDSGGVFI

-949 FAQPKMDDVSGII
+949 FAQPKMDDVSGIV

-1101 YGASSNDWAYCKED
+1101 YGASYNEWTYCKED

-1193 CALPQPTYTDTR
+1193 CALPQPTYTDTT
-1205 NTMSLVTVEQAR
+1205 NTMSSVTVEQAR

-1225 GSCGEYNCE
+1225 GSCGEYHCE

-1249 FVHKYLELCKIAY
+1249 FIHKYLELCKIAY

-1337 IYTRIDQKNQISAA
+1337 KNGYTRVDQKNQISAA

-1371 KMDIYRMNMTKRTQK
+1371 KMDIYRMTMTKRVQRK
-1386 RCTDSIKKII
+1386 CADSIKKIM
-1396 TLPVED
+1396 TLPVEE

-1603 PFIYIH
+1603 PFVYVH

-1624 TYIRANNIRPNYTFY
+1624 TYIRENKIRPNYTFY

-1652 ALVLEKIPGFKRRQ
+1652 ALVLEKIPGFKRR
-1666 EAFKDRIEL
+1666 EETFKDRIEF

-1681 AENREALQK
+1681 AENKEALQK

-1709 TQANNAINKNQ
+1709 IQADNAINKNQ

>member
-1 MSTATATATAAD
+1 MSAAATTTTD
-13 EKKKKKFII
+13 DKKKKKIII
-22 KVKPKQQQQD
+22 KPKPIQEEQQPQQSKEVED
-32 LAVSIR
+32 NAVSIR

-43 IYDGNVTESLA
+43 IYDKNTIAIAG
-54 AATAATAATAVTDSS
+54 
-69 SEQQNEQY
+69 
-77 QYSNNYKKSMIIQ
+77 KKMVIQ
-90 MFGINEQG
+90 MFGLNEMG
-98 ETYAL
+98 ESCAI

-116 SSDWTER
+116 PSDWGER
-123 TKKRFVIDVTKKLGF
+123 TKNEFVTEIIKKLRF
-138 AEGLII
+138 SEGLII
-144 KEKCALVKQKKLYGF
+144 KQKCALVKRKKLYGF
-159 DGGKMHNFI
+159 DGGKMHNFV
-168 VLYFKNL
+168 VLSFKNL
-175 AIMNR
+175 AIMNK
-180 VKNLWYVSC
+180 VKNLWYISC

-207 SLRIYE
+207 CLRIYE

-227 ISPSGWVEFLKEN
+227 ISPSGWVEFSKES
-240 ATKILG
+240 ASVTKISEEEY
-246 KVKKTTT
+246 KITT
-253 CMHEYVVRMQDI
+253 CMHEYVISMQDI
-265 RAQPAKETRVP
+265 HAQPDKETRVP

-315 NDGGTITNELLREMI
+315 NDDGMISNELLREMI
-330 RVAFLNTRSENEYID
+330 HVAFLNTRSKNEYIH
-345 GNVQIIYSKR
+345 GNVQKIYSKR
-355 KLSKSEVDSLV
+355 QLSKSEVDSLV

-374 KNLVI
+374 KNLAI
-379 ENSASDAN
+379 ENSASDAH

-406 AAKESSG
+406 AAKESG
-413 NGGDGEGDSDDG
+413 NGDGGEGDSDDG
-425 SDDEDEPSDNGVT
+425 SDNDDEPSDNGVT
-438 MNIVEEVKKSN
+438 MKIVEEVKKTSN
-449 VKMTTTISL
+449 KTFTMTTTTTTS
-458 APVDKNM
+458 VDKNM
-465 TVLQLLQSSTLTRE
+465 TVLQLLQSCAPAHTRE
-479 IKINHLN
+479 VKINHLN
-486 SALSGVF
+486 SALSGIF
-493 PDVEGDKVTF
+493 PEVEGDKVTF

-513 ERPYL
+513 DRPYL
-518 NHCLTVDTCDDVH
+518 NHCLTIDTCDNVH
-531 DVQNSKIQVCGGER
+531 DVQNSEIQVCRGEHD
-545 NMLLEWTKLIQ
+545 MLLEWTKLIQ

-585 ATEFLK
+585 APEFLK
-591 LSRNKGKVCGEVD
+591 LSRIKGKVCGEVD

-673 NEEDG
+673 DKAG

-697 ISFEETSNSTDSYKG
+697 ISFEETSNSTDGYKG

-727 FEIAGKEMPN
+727 FEISGKEMPN

-764 AERAVIAK
+764 AERSIIAK

-792 GFIEMA
+792 GFIEMS
-798 NICSVPV
+798 NICSVPI

-820 IAKKCSEKKTL
+820 VAKKCSKKKTL

-903 TDGDGVFI
+903 TDSGGVFI

-949 FAQPKMDDVSGII
+949 FAQPKMDDVSGIV

-1045 VVEETYGNAECQ
+1045 VVEETYGNAQCQ

-1067 AEHVYGDSVAACTPV
+1067 AETVYGD
-1082 YVRFDGVI
+1082 
-1090 DVCPIE
+1090 
-1096 ALAEK
+1096 
-1101 YGASSNDWAYCKED
+1101 
-1115 GKQTKQ
+1115 
-1121 VCEMMC
+1121 
-1127 GVETWSEKGWTRL
+1127 
-1140 HRVIR
+1140 
-1145 HVLAPHKK
+1145 
-1153 MMRIVTHTGIVDVT
+1153 
-1167 DDHSLILANGEEISP
+1167 
-1182 KNVEIGTKLLH
+1182 
-1193 CALPQPTYTDTR
+1193 
-1205 NTMSLVTVEQAR
+1205 
-1217 VMGFFFGD
+1217 
-1225 GSCGEYNCE
+1225 
-1234 SGKKCSWALNNASME
+1234 
-1249 FVHKYLELCKIAY
+1249 
-1262 PDLEW
+1262 
-1267 VYNDTLKSSGVYKIV
+1267 
-1282 PKSKKSGSIV
+1282 
-1292 EFVKFY
+1292 
-1298 RSMMYYKKCKI
+1298 
-1309 IPSIIINNTQEIRES
+1309 
-1324 FWNGMYDA
+1324 
-1332 DGDKD
+1332 
-1337 IYTRIDQKNQISAA
+1337 
-1351 CISLLAQS
+1351 
-1359 LGWKTSLNTRSD
+1359 
-1371 KMDIYRMNMTKRTQK
+1371 
-1386 RCTDSIKKII
+1386 
-1396 TLPVED
+1396 
-1402 NQYVYDLTTD
+1402 
-1412 NHHFAAGIG
+1412 
-1421 NMIVHNTDSVFFTFN
+1421 TDSVFFTFN

-1555 EKIPLEKLIITKS
+1555 EKIPLEKLVITKS

-1603 PFIYIH
+1603 PFIYVH

-1624 TYIRANNIRPNYTFY
+1624 TYIRENNIRPNYTFY

-1652 ALVLEKIPGFKRRQ
+1652 ALVLEKIPGFKRR
-1666 EAFKDRIEL
+1666 EETFKDRIEF

-1681 AENREALQK
+1681 AENKEALQK

-1709 TQANNAINKNQ
+1709 IQADNAINKNQ
-1720 SIKNFFK
+1720 SIKKFFSR

>member
-1 MSTATATATAAD
+1 MSSSLTLAASAASAKRKIII
-13 EKKKKKFII
+13 KKKGSTGAGAAAGVLSLSF
-22 KVKPKQQQQD
+22 
-32 LAVSIR
+32 R

-43 IYDGNVTESLA
+43 IYDVKDET
-54 AATAATAATAVTDSS
+54 TVISS
-69 SEQQNEQY
+69 SVDHHQGHQVQQGQQQQPYETGFSGGSSYYN
-77 QYSNNYKKSMIIQ
+77 KKMVIQ
-90 MFGINEQG
+90 IFGINETGQ
-98 ETYAL
+98 TCAI
-103 FVEDMNPFFYVLV
+103 FVEDMQPFFYVLV
-116 SSDWTER
+116 PDNWNEY
-123 TKKRFVIDVTKKLGF
+123 TKKNFVNHLAKQLRFSDGMVL
-138 AEGLII
+138 
-144 KEKCALVKQKKLYGF
+144 KERCALIKRKKLYGF
-159 DGGKMHNFI
+159 DGGKQHNFVI
-168 VLYFKNL
+168 LYFKNL
-175 AIMNR
+175 AVMNK
-180 VKNLWYVSC
+180 VKNLWYI
-189 PETSSYD
+189 SSENTFD
-196 LNPEGF
+196 LNPDGY

-207 SLRIYE
+207 PLKIYE

-227 ISPSGWVEFLKEN
+227 ISPSGWIEFAKSSAIEVE
-240 ATKILG
+240 IS
-246 KVKKTTT
+246 KKTTT
-253 CMHEYVVRMQDI
+253 CTFEYVISMQDI
-265 RAQPAKETRVP
+265 RSQPAKETPVP

-286 SSSHGDFPLAIKTHK
+286 SSSHGDFPLAIKTYK
-301 KLATNIVDVCRCIQ
+301 KLAANMVDVCTCIQ
-315 NDGGTITNELLREMI
+315 NDDGVITHEIVEKIMYA
-330 RVAFLNTRSENEYID
+330 AFLSKTYDNEYID
-345 GNVQIIYSKR
+345 GNVQKIYTKQ
-355 KLSKSEVDSLV
+355 KLSEKRLKALFS
-366 EKFITEKI
+366 KFISEKI
-374 KNLVI
+374 KNL
-379 ENSASDAN
+379 SDEVGDNKSRVNYAN

-394 SIGKK
+394 NIGRKNAAEFANA
-399 LALATAS
+399 ALNNTDDGHNAVDGDDDDNDDDGD
-406 AAKESSG
+406 SG
-413 NGGDGEGDSDDG
+413 NDD
-425 SDDEDEPSDNGVT
+425 DDNGIS
-438 MNIVEEVKKSN
+438 MNIVEEVSTTKSHTH
-449 VKMTTTISL
+449 KML
-458 APVDKNM
+458 QQAVDKEI
-465 TVLQLLQSSTLTRE
+465 TVLHLLQSVMTRE
-479 IKINHLN
+479 MKIIHLN
-486 SALSGVF
+486 TALSSVF
-493 PDVEGDKVTF
+493 PEVEGDKATF
-503 IGSTFLKSGE
+503 IGSTFLKMGE

-518 NHCLTVDTCDDVH
+518 NHCLTIDACDDVF
-531 DVQNSKIQVCGGER
+531 NSEIQVCDSER
-545 NMLLEWTKLIQ
+545 DMLLEWTKLIQ

-573 NFMFHRATENDC
+573 NFMFHRALENDC
-585 ATEFLK
+585 AEEFLK
-591 LSRNKGKVCGEVD
+591 LSRNKNHVCGQVD
-604 PKTRKLAI
+604 PDTHKLAI
-612 EESTI
+612 EESSI
-617 VIASGQHDLQY
+617 VIASGQHNLQY
-628 IKMPGRLQIDM
+628 IKMIGRVQIDM

-646 YNMSSYKLDY
+646 YNMTSYKLDY
-656 VSGYFIGDAV
+656 VSGYFIGDGVKSIQHGTNDLGDQV
-666 TKIEHKI
+666 TIV
-673 NEEDG
+673 
-678 QDVTA
+678 Q
-683 VYTGNVMGLDVGSY
+683 TGNVMGLDVGSY
-697 ISFEETSNSTDSYKG
+697 INFEETSNSTELYKG
-712 GEKFKVTRLD
+712 GEKFKIIRLD
-722 ATTKV
+722 VENKT
-727 FEIAGKEMPN
+727 FEIIGTEMPN

-742 RWGLAKDD
+742 RWGLSKDD

-764 AERAVIAK
+764 SQRAIIAK

-792 GFIEMA
+792 GFVEMA
-798 NICSVPV
+798 NICSVPI

-820 IAKKCSEKKTL
+820 IAKKCSEKNTL

-846 AIVLPPKCDL
+846 AIVLPPKCNL

-882 DSKVWTKEYNLD
+882 DSKVWTKEYDLN
-894 GILVCSTGE
+894 GVMVRSTGE
-903 TDGDGVFI
+903 TNDVGEFV

-931 HNARG
+931 KNARG

-941 VNGKKVCR
+941 VDGKKVCR
-949 FAQPKMDDVSGII
+949 FAQPLMSEDGSTC
-962 GEKAIMPS
+962 EKAIMPS
-970 ILEELLEA
+970 ILEELLAA

-996 ILDKRQL
+996 VLDKRQL

-1057 TSKYGVVNTR
+1057 TSYGLVNTR
-1067 AEHVYGDSVAACTPV
+1067 AEHVYGDSVAAYTPV
-1082 YVRFDGVI
+1082 YVRFCGAI
-1090 DVCPIE
+1090 DVCTIE

-1101 YGASSNDWAYCKED
+1101 YGVNVNSNKWIYCKED

-1153 MMRIVTHTGIVDVT
+1153 MMRIVTQTGIVDVT
-1167 DDHSLILANGEEISP
+1167 DDHSLILENGEEISP

-1193 CALPQPTYTDTR
+1193 HALPDLTHT
-1205 NTMSLVTVEQAR
+1205 NAISSITVEQAR
-1217 VMGFFFGD
+1217 IMG
-1225 GSCGEYNCE
+1225 
-1234 SGKKCSWALNNASME
+1234 
-1249 FVHKYLELCKIAY
+1249 
-1262 PDLEW
+1262 
-1267 VYNDTLKSSGVYKIV
+1267 SSFA
-1282 PKSKKSGSIV
+1282 
-1292 EFVKFY
+1292 EDHDEQ
-1298 RSMMYYKKCKI
+1298 KI
-1309 IPSIIINNTQEIRES
+1309 IPSIIINNTQEVRES
-1324 FWNGMYDA
+1324 FWNGMYGA
-1332 DGDKD
+1332 ELKNG
-1337 IYTRIDQKNQISAA
+1337 YTRVDQKNQISAA
-1351 CISLLAQS
+1351 CICLLAQS
-1359 LGWKTSLNTRSD
+1359 IGWKTSLNTYTHSD
-1371 KMDIYRMNMTKRTQK
+1371 KIELTMTTRTHH
-1386 RCTDSIKKII
+1386 TNSIKKIM

-1402 NQYVYDLTTD
+1402 NQYVYDLTTE

-1436 LADKDGT
+1436 LSNKDGT

-1494 IYYETNANKGTR
+1494 IYYETNANKGSR

-1529 IDILMKEQD
+1529 IDILMKEHD

-1543 SFLKDYLRNLVS
+1543 SFLKNYLQELID
-1555 EKIPLEKLIITKS
+1555 EKIPLEKLVITKS

-1596 PSVGDRI
+1596 PSVGDRV
-1603 PFIYIH
+1603 PFVYIH
-1609 NPDKKALQGE
+1609 NPDKKALQGD

-1624 TYIRANNIRPNYTFY
+1624 TYMKQNGIRPNYAFY

-1652 ALVLEKIPGFKRRQ
+1652 ALVLESIPGFKRRQ
-1666 EAFKDRIEL
+1666 ESLNDRIEL
-1675 ETNKIG
+1675 ETSRIG
-1681 AENREALQK
+1681 SDNQEALQK
-1690 KITDLRQKEVKALL
+1690 KITELRQKEVKALL

-1709 TQANNAINKNQ
+1709 IQANNATNKNK
-1720 SIKNFFK
+1720 SIKEFFKKA

>member
-1 MSTATATATAAD
+1 MSTPATD
-13 EKKKKKFII
+13 DKKKKKIII
-22 KVKPKQQQQD
+22 KPKPIQQQQPQQQQQQQQSKEVED
-32 LAVSIR
+32 NAVSIR

-43 IYDGNVTESLA
+43 IYDENTIAIGG
-54 AATAATAATAVTDSS
+54 
-69 SEQQNEQY
+69 
-77 QYSNNYKKSMIIQ
+77 KKMVIQ
-90 MFGINEQG
+90 MFGLNETG
-98 ETYAL
+98 ESCAI

-116 SSDWTER
+116 PSDWEKR
-123 TKKRFVIDVTKKLGF
+123 TKNEFVKEIIKKLRF
-138 AEGLII
+138 SEGLII
-144 KEKCALVKQKKLYGF
+144 KQKCALVKRKKLYGF
-159 DGGKMHNFI
+159 DGGKMHNFV
-168 VLYFKNL
+168 VLSFKNL

-180 VKNLWYVSC
+180 VKNLWYISC

-207 SLRIYE
+207 CLRIYE

-227 ISPSGWVEFLKEN
+227 ISPSGWVEFSKES
-240 ATKILG
+240 ASVTKISEEE
-246 KVKKTTT
+246 KKITT
-253 CMHEYVVRMQDI
+253 CMHEYVISMQDI
-265 RAQPAKETRVP
+265 HAQPAKETRVP

-315 NDGGTITNELLREMI
+315 SDDGTISNELLREMI
-330 RVAFLNTRSENEYID
+330 HVAFLNTRSENEYID
-345 GNVQIIYSKR
+345 GNVQKIYSKIQ
-355 KLSKSEVDSLV
+355 LSKSEVDSLV

-374 KNLVI
+374 KNLAM
-379 ENSASDAN
+379 ENSASDAH

-399 LALATAS
+399 LALVTAS
-406 AAKESSG
+406 AVSG
-413 NGGDGEGDSDDG
+413 NGDGESDTDDG
-425 SDDEDEPSDNGVT
+425 SDDDDEPSSDNGVT
-438 MNIVEEVKKSN
+438 MKIVEEVKKTSN
-449 VKMTTTISL
+449 KTFAMTTTTTTS
-458 APVDKNM
+458 VDKNM
-465 TVLQLLQSSTLTRE
+465 TVLQLLQSCAPAHTRE
-479 IKINHLN
+479 VKINHLN
-486 SALSGVF
+486 SALSGIF
-493 PDVEGDKVTF
+493 PGVEGDKVTF

-518 NHCLTVDTCDDVH
+518 NHCLTIDTCDNVH
-531 DVQNSKIQVCGGER
+531 DVQNSEIQVCRGEHD
-545 NMLLEWTKLIQ
+545 MLLEWTKLIQ

-591 LSRNKGKVCGEVD
+591 LSRHKGKVCGEVD

-673 NEEDG
+673 NEAG
-678 QDVTA
+678 QDVSA
-683 VYTGNVMGLDVGSY
+683 IYTGNVMGLDVGSY
-697 ISFEETSNSTDSYKG
+697 ISFEETSNSTDGYKG

-722 ATTKV
+722 AVTKV
-727 FEIAGKEMPN
+727 FEISGKEMPN

-764 AERAVIAK
+764 AERAIIAK

-798 NICSVPV
+798 NICSVPI

-820 IAKKCSEKKTL
+820 VAKKCSEKKTL

-903 TDGDGVFI
+903 TDSSGVFI

-949 FAQPKMDDVSGII
+949 FAQPKMDVVSGVI

-1057 TSKYGVVNTR
+1057 TKYGVVNTR
-1067 AEHVYGDSVAACTPV
+1067 AEHVYGD
-1082 YVRFDGVI
+1082 
-1090 DVCPIE
+1090 
-1096 ALAEK
+1096 
-1101 YGASSNDWAYCKED
+1101 
-1115 GKQTKQ
+1115 
-1121 VCEMMC
+1121 
-1127 GVETWSEKGWTRL
+1127 
-1140 HRVIR
+1140 
-1145 HVLAPHKK
+1145 
-1153 MMRIVTHTGIVDVT
+1153 
-1167 DDHSLILANGEEISP
+1167 
-1182 KNVEIGTKLLH
+1182 
-1193 CALPQPTYTDTR
+1193 
-1205 NTMSLVTVEQAR
+1205 
-1217 VMGFFFGD
+1217 
-1225 GSCGEYNCE
+1225 
-1234 SGKKCSWALNNASME
+1234 
-1249 FVHKYLELCKIAY
+1249 
-1262 PDLEW
+1262 
-1267 VYNDTLKSSGVYKIV
+1267 
-1282 PKSKKSGSIV
+1282 
-1292 EFVKFY
+1292 
-1298 RSMMYYKKCKI
+1298 
-1309 IPSIIINNTQEIRES
+1309 
-1324 FWNGMYDA
+1324 
-1332 DGDKD
+1332 
-1337 IYTRIDQKNQISAA
+1337 
-1351 CISLLAQS
+1351 
-1359 LGWKTSLNTRSD
+1359 
-1371 KMDIYRMNMTKRTQK
+1371 
-1386 RCTDSIKKII
+1386 
-1396 TLPVED
+1396 
-1402 NQYVYDLTTD
+1402 
-1412 NHHFAAGIG
+1412 
-1421 NMIVHNTDSVFFTFN
+1421 TDSVFFTFN

-1603 PFIYIH
+1603 PFVYVH

-1624 TYIRANNIRPNYTFY
+1624 TYIRENNIRPNYTFY

-1666 EAFKDRIEL
+1666 EAFKDRIEF

-1681 AENREALQK
+1681 AENKEALQK

-1709 TQANNAINKNQ
+1709 IQADNAINKNQ

>member
-1 MSTATATATAAD
+1 
-13 EKKKKKFII
+13 
-22 KVKPKQQQQD
+22 
-32 LAVSIR
+32 
-38 LLDFN
+38 
-43 IYDGNVTESLA
+43 
-54 AATAATAATAVTDSS
+54 
-69 SEQQNEQY
+69 
-77 QYSNNYKKSMIIQ
+77 
-90 MFGINEQG
+90 
-98 ETYAL
+98 
-103 FVEDMNPFFYVLV
+103 
-116 SSDWTER
+116 
-123 TKKRFVIDVTKKLGF
+123 
-138 AEGLII
+138 
-144 KEKCALVKQKKLYGF
+144 
-159 DGGKMHNFI
+159 
-168 VLYFKNL
+168 
-175 AIMNR
+175 
-180 VKNLWYVSC
+180 
-189 PETSSYD
+189 
-196 LNPEGF
+196 
-202 NYNGT
+202 
-207 SLRIYE
+207 
-213 SNIPPLLR
+213 
-221 FFHMNE
+221 
-227 ISPSGWVEFLKEN
+227 VEFSKES
-240 ATKILG
+240 AIEILEEE
-246 KVKKTTT
+246 KKTTT
-253 CMHEYVVRMQDI
+253 CSREFIISMQDLH
-265 RAQPAKETRVP
+265 AQSAKETRVP

-286 SSSHGDFPLAIKTHK
+286 SSSHGDFPLAIKTYK

-315 NDGGTITNELLREMI
+315 DDGGMITNELLREMI
-330 RVAFLNTRSENEYID
+330 HVAFLNTKSENEYID
-345 GNVQIIYSKR
+345 GNVQRIYSKR
-355 KLSKSEVDSLV
+355 RLSKSQILDSMV

-374 KNLVI
+374 KNLTA
-379 ENSASDAN
+379 ESDVVNYAN

-399 LALATAS
+399 LALSAAAATA
-406 AAKESSG
+406 AQDD
-413 NGGDGEGDSDDG
+413 GDGGESDAAENSD
-425 SDDEDEPSDNGVT
+425 DDEDESSENGMT
-438 MNIVEEVKKSN
+438 MSIVEEVKKPSASASA
-449 VKMTTTISL
+449 KTMRTTTTASS
-458 APVDKNM
+458 ADKNM
-465 TVLQLLQSSTLTRE
+465 TVLQLLQSSTHTRE
-479 IKINHLN
+479 VKITHLN
-486 SALSGVF
+486 SALSSVF
-493 PDVEGDKVTF
+493 PEVEGDKVTF

-518 NHCLTVDTCDDVH
+518 NHCLTIDTCDELC
-531 DVQNSKIQVCGGER
+531 DVQNSEIQVCDSER
-545 NMLLEWTKLIQ
+545 DMLLEWTNLIQ

-573 NFMFHRATENDC
+573 NFMFHRALENDC
-585 ATEFLK
+585 GTEFLK
-591 LSRNKGKVCGEVD
+591 LSRNKNNVCGQID
-604 PKTRKLAI
+604 PKTQKLAI

-628 IKMPGRLQIDM
+628 IKMAGRLQIDM

-666 TKIEHKI
+666 SKIEHKVS
-673 NEEDG
+673 ETG
-678 QDVTA
+678 QDVTL

-712 GEKFKVTRLD
+712 GEKFKVIRLD
-722 ATTKV
+722 SATKV
-727 FEIAGKEMPN
+727 FEIQGKEMPN

-798 NICSVPV
+798 NICSVPI

-820 IAKKCSEKKTL
+820 IAKKCREKNTL

-882 DSKVWTKEYNLD
+882 DSKVWTKEYNLN

-903 TDGDGVFI
+903 MDGNGVFI

-949 FAQPKMDDVSGII
+949 FAQPKKMDGSGAS

-1101 YGASSNDWAYCKED
+1101 YGASSNEWAYCKED

-1205 NTMSLVTVEQAR
+1205 NTMSSVTVEQAR

-1234 SGKKCSWALNNASME
+1234 SGKKHSWALNNASME
-1249 FVHKYLELCKIAY
+1249 IIHKYLELCKIAY

-1282 PKSKKSGSIV
+1282 PKSKKYGSIV

-1298 RSMMYYKKCKI
+1298 RSMMYYKQCKI

-1337 IYTRIDQKNQISAA
+1337 IYTRVDQKNQISAA
-1351 CISLLAQS
+1351 CICLLAQS
-1359 LGWKTSLNTRSD
+1359 IGWKTSLNTRSD
-1371 KMDIYRMNMTKRTQK
+1371 KMDIYRMTMTKRVQRK
-1386 RCTDSIKKII
+1386 CADSIKKII
-1396 TLPVED
+1396 TLPVEE

-1436 LADKDGT
+1436 LADKDGR

-1538 TGRAI
+1538 MGRAI
-1543 SFLKDYLRNLVS
+1543 SFLKEYLKNLVD

-1568 LNSNYK
+1568 LSSNYK

-1624 TYIRANNIRPNYTFY
+1624 TYIRENNIRPNYTFY

-1666 EAFKDRIEL
+1666 EAFKDRIEF

-1681 AENREALQK
+1681 AENKEALQK
-1690 KITDLRQKEVKALL
+1690 KITELRQKEVKALL

-1709 TQANNAINKNQ
+1709 IQATNATQKNQ
-1720 SIKNFFK
+1720 SIKNFFSKI

>member
-1 MSTATATATAAD
+1 MSTKDSRATD
-13 EKKKKKFII
+13 EKKKKFII
-22 KVKPKQQQQD
+22 KLKPKQQED
-32 LAVSIR
+32 LTVSIR

-43 IYDGNVTESLA
+43 IYDGNDTESLA
-54 AATAATAATAVTDSS
+54 AAAAANDSS

-77 QYSNNYKKSMIIQ
+77 QYSNSYKKRMIIQ
-90 MFGINEQG
+90 MFGIDEQG
-98 ETYAL
+98 ETCAI
-103 FVEDMNPFFYVLV
+103 FVEDMNPFFYVMV

-123 TKKRFVIDVTKKLGF
+123 TKKQFVMDITKKLGF

-144 KEKCALVKQKKLYGF
+144 KEKCALVKRKRLYGF
-159 DGGKMHNFI
+159 DGGKMHNFV

-180 VKNLWYVSC
+180 VKNLWYVSS

-207 SLRIYE
+207 CLRIYE

-227 ISPSGWVEFLKEN
+227 ISPSGWVEFSKES
-240 ATKILG
+240 ATKISDEE
-246 KVKKTTT
+246 KKTTT
-253 CMHEYVVRMQDI
+253 CTHEYVISMQDI
-265 RAQPAKETRVP
+265 RSQPAKETRVP

-315 NDGGTITNELLREMI
+315 SDGGTITNELLCKMI
-330 RVAFLNTRSENEYID
+330 RVAFLNTKSENEYID
-345 GNVQIIYSKR
+345 GGNIQRIYSKR
-355 KLSKSEVDSLV
+355 KLSKSQVDSMV

-399 LALATAS
+399 LALAAAS
-406 AAKESSG
+406 EKEKNG
-413 NGGDGEGDSDDG
+413 NGGDGESDAEN
-425 SDDEDEPSDNGVT
+425 SDDEDEPSENGVT
-438 MNIVEEVKKSN
+438 MNIVEEVKKTN
-449 VKMTTTISL
+449 VKTTTTMSL
-458 APVDKNM
+458 ATVDKDM

-479 IKINHLN
+479 VKITHLN
-486 SALSGVF
+486 SALSSIF
-493 PDVEGDKVTF
+493 PEVEGDKVTF

-518 NHCLTVDTCDDVH
+518 NHCLTIDTCDGVN
-531 DVQNSKIQVCGGER
+531 DVQNSEIQVCGNER
-545 NMLLEWTKLIQ
+545 DMLLEWTNLIQ

-573 NFMFHRATENDC
+573 NFMFHRALENDC

-591 LSRNKGKVCGEVD
+591 LSRNKGKVCGQVD
-604 PKTRKLAI
+604 PKTQKLAI

-628 IKMPGRLQIDM
+628 IKIPGRLQIDM

-673 NEEDG
+673 DEAG

-712 GEKFKVTRLD
+712 GEKFKVIRLD

-727 FEIAGKEMPN
+727 FEILGKEMPN

-764 AERAVIAK
+764 AQRAIIAK

-903 TDGDGVFI
+903 TNGDGVFI

-949 FAQPKMDDVSGII
+949 FAQPKMDVVSGVI

-1045 VVEETYGNAECQ
+1045 VVEETYGNAQCQ

-1067 AEHVYGDSVAACTPV
+1067 AEHVYGD
-1082 YVRFDGVI
+1082 
-1090 DVCPIE
+1090 
-1096 ALAEK
+1096 
-1101 YGASSNDWAYCKED
+1101 
-1115 GKQTKQ
+1115 
-1121 VCEMMC
+1121 
-1127 GVETWSEKGWTRL
+1127 
-1140 HRVIR
+1140 
-1145 HVLAPHKK
+1145 
-1153 MMRIVTHTGIVDVT
+1153 
-1167 DDHSLILANGEEISP
+1167 
-1182 KNVEIGTKLLH
+1182 
-1193 CALPQPTYTDTR
+1193 
-1205 NTMSLVTVEQAR
+1205 
-1217 VMGFFFGD
+1217 
-1225 GSCGEYNCE
+1225 
-1234 SGKKCSWALNNASME
+1234 
-1249 FVHKYLELCKIAY
+1249 
-1262 PDLEW
+1262 
-1267 VYNDTLKSSGVYKIV
+1267 
-1282 PKSKKSGSIV
+1282 
-1292 EFVKFY
+1292 
-1298 RSMMYYKKCKI
+1298 
-1309 IPSIIINNTQEIRES
+1309 
-1324 FWNGMYDA
+1324 
-1332 DGDKD
+1332 
-1337 IYTRIDQKNQISAA
+1337 
-1351 CISLLAQS
+1351 
-1359 LGWKTSLNTRSD
+1359 
-1371 KMDIYRMNMTKRTQK
+1371 
-1386 RCTDSIKKII
+1386 
-1396 TLPVED
+1396 
-1402 NQYVYDLTTD
+1402 
-1412 NHHFAAGIG
+1412 
-1421 NMIVHNTDSVFFTFN
+1421 TDSVFFTFN

-1603 PFIYIH
+1603 PFIYVH

-1624 TYIRANNIRPNYTFY
+1624 TYIRENNIRPNYTFY

-1690 KITDLRQKEVKALL
+1690 KITDLRQKEVKVLL

-1709 TQANNAINKNQ
+1709 IQANNAINKNQ

>member
-1 MSTATATATAAD
+1 MSAAREAAAD
-13 EKKKKKFII
+13 DKKKKIII
-22 KVKPKQQQQD
+22 KRKPGQQQQPSKD
-32 LAVSIR
+32 NNVSIR

-43 IYDGNVTESLA
+43 IYDANTIEDQKFLKELGGKTNLGEELEYCFN
-54 AATAATAATAVTDSS
+54 TARRNIRMV
-69 SEQQNEQY
+69 
-77 QYSNNYKKSMIIQ
+77 IQ
-90 MFGINEQG
+90 MFGLNEKG
-98 ETYAL
+98 ESCAL

-116 SSDWTER
+116 PSDWTER
-123 TKKRFVIDVTKKLGF
+123 TKNKFIIDIIKTLGY
-138 AEGLII
+138 AEGSIV
-144 KEKCALVKQKKLYGF
+144 KEKCALVKRKKLYGF
-159 DGGKMHNFI
+159 DGGKMHNFV
-168 VLYFKNL
+168 VLYFKNM

-180 VKNLWYVSC
+180 VKNWWYISC
-189 PETSSYD
+189 PETNSYD

-202 NYNGT
+202 DYNGT
-207 SLRIYE
+207 CLRIYE

-221 FFHMNE
+221 FFHINE
-227 ISPSGWVEFLKEN
+227 ISPSGWVEFSKEN
-240 ATKILG
+240 ATKISG
-246 KVKKTTT
+246 EENKTTT
-253 CMHEYVVRMQDI
+253 CTHEYVISMQDI
-265 RAQPAKETRVP
+265 RAQPNKETRVP

-315 NDGGTITNELLREMI
+315 NDDGMISNELLREMI
-330 RVAFLNTRSENEYID
+330 HVAFLNTKSENEYID
-345 GNVQIIYSKR
+345 GNIQRIYSKR
-355 KLSKSEVDSLV
+355 RLSKSQVDSMV
-366 EKFITEKI
+366 GKFITEKI
-374 KNLVI
+374 KNLTV
-379 ENSASDAN
+379 ENGGVNYAN

-399 LALATAS
+399 LALSAAAS
-406 AAKESSG
+406 AAQESG
-413 NGGDGEGDSDDG
+413 NGDGESDAEN

-438 MNIVEEVKKSN
+438 MNIVEEVKKLN
-449 VKMTTTISL
+449 DKTTKTSL
-458 APVDKNM
+458 ASIDKDM

-479 IKINHLN
+479 VKITHLN
-486 SALSGVF
+486 SALSGIF
-493 PDVEGDKVTF
+493 PEVEGDKVTF

-513 ERPYL
+513 ESPYL
-518 NHCLTVDTCDDVH
+518 NHCLTIDTCDNLRDVH
-531 DVQNSKIQVCGGER
+531 NSEIQVCKGGER
-545 NMLLEWTKLIQ
+545 DMLLEWTKLIQ

-573 NFMFHRATENDC
+573 NFMFHRALENNC

-591 LSRNKGKVCGEVD
+591 LSRNKGKVCGQID
-604 PKTRKLAI
+604 PKTQKLAI

-666 TKIEHKI
+666 TKIEHKVD
-673 NEEDG
+673 EAG
-678 QDVTA
+678 QDITA
-683 VYTGNVMGLDVGSY
+683 VCTGNVMGLDVGSY

-764 AERAVIAK
+764 AERAIIAK

-820 IAKKCSEKKTL
+820 IAKKCSDKKTL

-903 TDGDGVFI
+903 TDVKGVFI

-949 FAQPKMDDVSGII
+949 FAQPKMDVVSGVI

-1101 YGASSNDWAYCKED
+1101 YGASSNEWTYCKED

-1193 CALPQPTYTDTR
+1193 CALPQPTYTDTT
-1205 NTMSLVTVEQAR
+1205 NTMSSVTVEQAR

-1225 GSCGEYNCE
+1225 GSCGEYHCD
-1234 SGKKCSWALNNASME
+1234 SGKKHSWALNNASME
-1249 FVHKYLELCKIAY
+1249 FIHKYLELCKIAY

-1282 PKSKKSGSIV
+1282 PKSKKYGSIV

-1337 IYTRIDQKNQISAA
+1337 IYTRVDQKNQISAA
-1351 CISLLAQS
+1351 CICLLAQS

-1371 KMDIYRMNMTKRTQK
+1371 KMDIYRMTMTKRVQRK
-1386 RCTDSIKKII
+1386 CADSIKKII
-1396 TLPVED
+1396 TLPVEE

-1603 PFIYIH
+1603 PFIYVH

-1624 TYIRANNIRPNYTFY
+1624 TYIRENNIRPNYTFY

-1690 KITDLRQKEVKALL
+1690 KITDLRQKEVKVLL